1 MNRSRWMKITAA
13 FFAWM
18 LCFTI
23 LSRAAD
29 QAGIAAVQVQKPESR
44 MILHTVTAAGKVVQN
59 REVAIVTEADERVV
73 EIAVEKGQK
82 VAKGDLLFVV
92 DTELLQEKILNQ
104 KQEIEKQKLQLGDAG
119 SQQDVRAAQKAN
131 EQASA
136 AEQYSLSTKKAQ
148 VQVSRAKRDLDD
160 AKQELTDY
168 RKKNGNGST
177 TTDNTVEETLQN
189 ALEEKTAAYLDA
201 QKELTALQWR
211 IEHAVNTAL
220 NGTGAQ
226 LVKNGTSVTQ
236 AAEEESFIL
245 EEKESEFEDDGAVDL
260 PGLSYL
266 ANASELFI
274 GHVEMIEQEDMP
286 TVEETSQGFDATAE
300 LSGENADI
308 PLDQSMGLSEQDTRQ
323 NDEADVDIDII
334 IAPSDQDSNTGS
346 DQSDSS
352 TNLPSGSTV
361 PPGADASVISP
372 ITPDESDT
380 TTQPST
386 PDRDRTDNTA
396 TPSQTDQKKLEQQV
410 RDTYAPELDAAMKK
424 VETAKKEKEAAEQ
437 ALVQYQQEQLTAAD
451 ASGKEQERQLLA
463 AVQTARDAYE
473 DAALAANEA
482 AVTAGRAV
490 ATAGI
495 GDASDSTLAIG
506 EITVEQMELQLEK
519 LERLLETDG
528 AVRAP
533 SDGLIT
539 EIAVNTGERTADT
552 PAIRMADLTKGYRFT
567 AELTKEQEKYIG
579 AGDEVTLT
587 DSRRNQL
594 EQLAVESVAADEE
607 NEGVYEISVPLPDD
621 TLELGAAAVLD
632 YSSPSQTYAT
642 CVPLAALHLD
652 ERNQPYV
659 LTYDEQDSV
668 LGKELRA
675 RKVSVNI
682 LDQNESYAA
691 LADGSISS
699 QDEVIVSADK
709 AVDDGSRIRL
719 ES

>member
-1 MNRSRWMKITAA
+1 MNRSRLIRIAAA
-13 FFAWM
+13 FFAVM

-29 QAGIAAVQVQKPESR
+29 QAGIAAVHVQKPESR
-44 MILHTVTAAGKVVQN
+44 IILHTVAAAGKVVQN
-59 REVAIVTEADERVV
+59 REVAIVTEPDERVV

-82 VAKGDLLFVV
+82 VAKGDLLFTI

-104 KQEIEKQKLQLGDAG
+104 RQEIEKQKLQLGDVG

-131 EQASA
+131 DQASA

-148 VQVSRAKRDLDD
+148 VQVSRAKRDLDA
-160 AKQELTDY
+160 AKQALTDY

-177 TTDNTVEETLQN
+177 ATDNTVEETLQN

-211 IEHAVNTAL
+211 IENAVNTAL
-220 NGTGAQ
+220 NETGAQ
-226 LVKNGTSVTQ
+226 LVKNGMCVTQ
-236 AAEEESFIL
+236 AAEEEPLIL
-245 EEKESEFEDDGAVDL
+245 EEPEGELEDAGAVDS
-260 PGLSYL
+260 P
-266 ANASELFI
+266 
-274 GHVEMIEQEDMP
+274 
-286 TVEETSQGFDATAE
+286 
-300 LSGENADI
+300 
-308 PLDQSMGLSEQDTRQ
+308 EQDTKQ
-323 NDEADVDIDII
+323 TDGESAQDIDII
-334 IAPSDQDSNTGS
+334 IEPSDQEVNTGS
-346 DQSDSS
+346 EPSDSS
-352 TNLPSGSTV
+352 
-361 PPGADASVISP
+361 VISSAIP
-372 ITPDESDT
+372 GVSDT
-380 TTQPST
+380 AQPST
-386 PDRDRTDNTA
+386 PSHSDADDGVASPVPDRELT
-396 TPSQTDQKKLEQQV
+396 EQQV
-410 RDTYAPELDAAMKK
+410 RDTYAQELDAATKK

-437 ALVQYQQEQLTAAD
+437 ALMQYQQEQLTAAD

-463 AVQTARDAYE
+463 AVQTAGDAYE
-473 DAALAANEA
+473 DAVLAANEA

-490 ATAGI
+490 AAAGI
-495 GDASDSTLAIG
+495 SDASDSTLAVG

-519 LERLLETDG
+519 LERLLEADG
-528 AVRAP
+528 RICAP

-539 EIAVNTGERTADT
+539 EITVNIGERTADT
-552 PAIRMADLTKGYRFT
+552 PAVRMADLTKGYRFT
-567 AELTKEQEKYIG
+567 AELTKEQETYIG

-594 EQLAVESVAADEE
+594 EQLAVESVAADGE
-607 NEGVYEISVPLPDD
+607 NEGIYEISVPLPDD

-632 YSSPSQTYAT
+632 YSSPSQTYAI

-699 QDEVIVSADK
+699 QDGVIVSADK

>member
-1 MNRSRWMKITAA
+1 MRHVEKERNMNRSRLIRITAA
-13 FFAWM
+13 FFAVM

-59 REVAIVTEADERVV
+59 REVAIVTEPDERVV

-82 VAKGDLLFVV
+82 VAKGDLLFTI

-104 KQEIEKQKLQLGDAG
+104 RQEIEKQKLQLGDAG
-119 SQQDVRAAQKAN
+119 SQQDVRAVQKAN
-131 EQASA
+131 DQASA

-148 VQVSRAKRDLDD
+148 VQVSRAKRDLDA
-160 AKQELTDY
+160 AKQALTDY
-168 RKKNGNGST
+168 RKKNESGST
-177 TTDNTVEETLQN
+177 ATDNTVEETLQN

-211 IEHAVNTAL
+211 IENAVNTAL
-220 NGTGAQ
+220 NETGAQ
-226 LVKNGTSVTQ
+226 LVKNGMCVTQ
-236 AAEEESFIL
+236 AAEEEPLIL
-245 EEKESEFEDDGAVDL
+245 EEPEGELEDAGAVDS
-260 PGLSYL
+260 P
-266 ANASELFI
+266 
-274 GHVEMIEQEDMP
+274 
-286 TVEETSQGFDATAE
+286 
-300 LSGENADI
+300 
-308 PLDQSMGLSEQDTRQ
+308 EQDTKQ
-323 NDEADVDIDII
+323 TDGESAQDIDII
-334 IAPSDQDSNTGS
+334 IEPSDQEVNTGS
-346 DQSDSS
+346 EPSDSS
-352 TNLPSGSTV
+352 
-361 PPGADASVISP
+361 VISSAIP
-372 ITPDESDT
+372 GVGDT
-380 TTQPST
+380 AQPST
-386 PDRDRTDNTA
+386 PGHSDVDDGVASPVPDRE
-396 TPSQTDQKKLEQQV
+396 LIEQQV
-410 RDTYAPELDAAMKK
+410 RDTYAQELDAAKKK

-451 ASGKEQERQLLA
+451 ASGKEQESQLLA
-463 AVQTARDAYE
+463 AVQTAGDAYE
-473 DAALAANEA
+473 DAVLAANEA

-490 ATAGI
+490 AAAGI
-495 GDASDSTLAIG
+495 SDASDSTLAVG

-519 LERLLETDG
+519 LERLLEADG
-528 AVRAP
+528 RICAP

-539 EIAVNTGERTADT
+539 EIAVNIGERTADT
-552 PAIRMADLTKGYRFT
+552 PAVRMADLTKGYRFT
-567 AELTKEQEKYIG
+567 AELTKEQETYIG

-587 DSRRNQL
+587 DSRRNHL
-594 EQLAVESVAADEE
+594 EQLAVESVAADGE

-632 YSSPSQTYAT
+632 YSSTSKTYAI

>member
-1 MNRSRWMKITAA
+1 MNRSRLIRITAA
-13 FFAWM
+13 FFAVM

-59 REVAIVTEADERVV
+59 REVAIVTEPDERVV

-82 VAKGDLLFVV
+82 VEKGDLLFTI

-104 KQEIEKQKLQLGDAG
+104 RQEIEKQKLQLGDVG

-131 EQASA
+131 DQASA

-148 VQVSRAKRDLDD
+148 VQVSRAKRDLDA
-160 AKQELTDY
+160 AKQALTDY

-177 TTDNTVEETLQN
+177 ATDNTVEETLQN

-211 IEHAVNTAL
+211 IENAVNTAL
-220 NGTGAQ
+220 NETGAQ
-226 LVKNGTSVTQ
+226 LVKNGMCVTQ
-236 AAEEESFIL
+236 AAEEEPLIL
-245 EEKESEFEDDGAVDL
+245 EEPEGELEDAGAVDS
-260 PGLSYL
+260 P
-266 ANASELFI
+266 
-274 GHVEMIEQEDMP
+274 
-286 TVEETSQGFDATAE
+286 
-300 LSGENADI
+300 
-308 PLDQSMGLSEQDTRQ
+308 EQDTKQ
-323 NDEADVDIDII
+323 TDGESAQDIDII
-334 IAPSDQDSNTGS
+334 IEPSDQEVNTGS
-346 DQSDSS
+346 EPSDSS
-352 TNLPSGSTV
+352 
-361 PPGADASVISP
+361 VISSAIP
-372 ITPDESDT
+372 GVSDT
-380 TTQPST
+380 AQPST
-386 PDRDRTDNTA
+386 PSHSDADDGVASPVPNRELT
-396 TPSQTDQKKLEQQV
+396 EQQV
-410 RDTYAPELDAAMKK
+410 RDTYAQELDAATKK

-437 ALVQYQQEQLTAAD
+437 ALMQYQQEQLTAAD

-463 AVQTARDAYE
+463 AVQTAGDAYE
-473 DAALAANEA
+473 DAVLAANEA

-490 ATAGI
+490 AAAGI
-495 GDASDSTLAIG
+495 SDASDSTLAVG

-519 LERLLETDG
+519 LERLLEADG
-528 AVRAP
+528 RICAP

-539 EIAVNTGERTADT
+539 EIAVNIGERTADT
-552 PAIRMADLTKGYRFT
+552 PAVRMADLTKGYRFT
-567 AELTKEQEKYIG
+567 AELTKEQETYIG

-594 EQLAVESVAADEE
+594 EQLTVESVAADGE

-632 YSSPSQTYAT
+632 YSSPSQTYAI

>member
-1 MNRSRWMKITAA
+1 MRHVEKERNMNRSRLIRITAA
-13 FFAWM
+13 FFAVM

-29 QAGIAAVQVQKPESR
+29 QAGIAAVHVQKPESR
-44 MILHTVTAAGKVVQN
+44 IILHTVAAAGKVVQN
-59 REVAIVTEADERVV
+59 REVAIVTEPDERVV

-82 VAKGDLLFVV
+82 VAKGDLLFTI

-104 KQEIEKQKLQLGDAG
+104 RQEIEKQKLQLGDVG

-131 EQASA
+131 DQASA

-148 VQVSRAKRDLDD
+148 VQVSRAKRDLDA
-160 AKQELTDY
+160 AKQALTDY
-168 RKKNGNGST
+168 RKKNESGST
-177 TTDNTVEETLQN
+177 ATDNTVEETLQN

-211 IEHAVNTAL
+211 IENAVNTAL
-220 NGTGAQ
+220 NETGAQ
-226 LVKNGTSVTQ
+226 LVKNGMCVTQ
-236 AAEEESFIL
+236 AAEEEPLIL
-245 EEKESEFEDDGAVDL
+245 EEPEGELEDAGAVDS
-260 PGLSYL
+260 P
-266 ANASELFI
+266 
-274 GHVEMIEQEDMP
+274 
-286 TVEETSQGFDATAE
+286 
-300 LSGENADI
+300 
-308 PLDQSMGLSEQDTRQ
+308 EQDTKQ
-323 NDEADVDIDII
+323 TDGESAQDIDII
-334 IAPSDQDSNTGS
+334 IEPSDQEVNTGS
-346 DQSDSS
+346 EPSDSS
-352 TNLPSGSTV
+352 
-361 PPGADASVISP
+361 VISSAIP
-372 ITPDESDT
+372 GVSDT
-380 TTQPST
+380 AQPST
-386 PDRDRTDNTA
+386 PSHSDADDGVASPVPDRELT
-396 TPSQTDQKKLEQQV
+396 EQQV
-410 RDTYAPELDAAMKK
+410 RDTYAQELDAATKK
-424 VETAKKEKEAAEQ
+424 VETAKKAKEAAEQ
-437 ALVQYQQEQLTAAD
+437 ALMQYQQEQLTAAD

-463 AVQTARDAYE
+463 AVQTAGDAYE
-473 DAALAANEA
+473 DAVLAANEA

-490 ATAGI
+490 AAAGI
-495 GDASDSTLAIG
+495 SDASDSTLAVG

-519 LERLLETDG
+519 LERLLEADG
-528 AVRAP
+528 RICAP

-539 EIAVNTGERTADT
+539 EIAVNIGERTVDT
-552 PAIRMADLTKGYRFT
+552 PAVRMADLTKGYRFT
-567 AELTKEQEKYIG
+567 AELTKEQETYIG

-587 DSRRNQL
+587 DSRRNHL
-594 EQLAVESVAADEE
+594 EQLAVESVTADGE
-607 NEGVYEISVPLPDD
+607 NEGIYEISVPLPDD
-621 TLELGAAAVLD
+621 ILELGAAAVLD
-632 YSSPSQTYAT
+632 YSSPSQTYAI

>member
-1 MNRSRWMKITAA
+1 MNRSRLIRITAA
-13 FFAWM
+13 FFAVM

-29 QAGIAAVQVQKPESR
+29 QAGIAAVHVQKPESR
-44 MILHTVTAAGKVVQN
+44 MILHTVAAAGKVVQN
-59 REVAIVTEADERVV
+59 REVAIVTEPDERVV

-82 VAKGDLLFVV
+82 VAKGDLLFTI

-104 KQEIEKQKLQLGDAG
+104 RQEIEKQKLQLGDAG

-131 EQASA
+131 DQASA
-136 AEQYSLSTKKAQ
+136 SEQYSLSTKKAQ
-148 VQVSRAKRDLDD
+148 VQVSRAKRDLDA
-160 AKQELTDY
+160 AKQALTDY
-168 RKKNGNGST
+168 RKKNESGST
-177 TTDNTVEETLQN
+177 ATDNTVEETLQN

-211 IEHAVNTAL
+211 IENAVNTAL
-220 NGTGAQ
+220 NETGAQ
-226 LVKNGTSVTQ
+226 LVKNGMCVTQ
-236 AAEEESFIL
+236 AAEEEPLIL
-245 EEKESEFEDDGAVDL
+245 EEPEGELEDAGAVDS
-260 PGLSYL
+260 P
-266 ANASELFI
+266 
-274 GHVEMIEQEDMP
+274 
-286 TVEETSQGFDATAE
+286 
-300 LSGENADI
+300 
-308 PLDQSMGLSEQDTRQ
+308 EQDTKQ
-323 NDEADVDIDII
+323 TDGESAQDIDII
-334 IAPSDQDSNTGS
+334 IEPSDQEVNTGS
-346 DQSDSS
+346 EPSDSS
-352 TNLPSGSTV
+352 
-361 PPGADASVISP
+361 VISSAIP
-372 ITPDESDT
+372 GVSDT
-380 TTQPST
+380 AQPST
-386 PDRDRTDNTA
+386 PSHSDADDGVASPVPNRELT
-396 TPSQTDQKKLEQQV
+396 EQQV
-410 RDTYAPELDAAMKK
+410 RDTYAQELDAATKK

-437 ALVQYQQEQLTAAD
+437 ALMQYQQEQLTAAD

-463 AVQTARDAYE
+463 AVQTAGDAYE
-473 DAALAANEA
+473 DAVLAANEA

-490 ATAGI
+490 AAAGI
-495 GDASDSTLAIG
+495 SDASDSTLAVG

-519 LERLLETDG
+519 LERLLEADG
-528 AVRAP
+528 RICAP

-539 EIAVNTGERTADT
+539 EIAVNIGERTADT
-552 PAIRMADLTKGYRFT
+552 PAVRMADLTKGYRFT
-567 AELTKEQEKYIG
+567 AELTKEQETYIG

-594 EQLAVESVAADEE
+594 EQLTVESVAADGE

-632 YSSPSQTYAT
+632 YSSPSQTYAI

>member
-1 MNRSRWMKITAA
+1 MNRSRLIRITAA
-13 FFAWM
+13 FFAVM

-59 REVAIVTEADERVV
+59 REVAIVTEPDERVV

-82 VAKGDLLFVV
+82 VEKGDLLFTI

-104 KQEIEKQKLQLGDAG
+104 RQEIEKQKLQLGDAG

-131 EQASA
+131 DQASA
-136 AEQYSLSTKKAQ
+136 SEQYSLSTKKAQ
-148 VQVSRAKRDLDD
+148 VQVSRAKRDLDA
-160 AKQELTDY
+160 AKQALTDY
-168 RKKNGNGST
+168 RKKNESGST
-177 TTDNTVEETLQN
+177 ATDNTVEETLQN

-211 IEHAVNTAL
+211 IENAVNTAL
-220 NGTGAQ
+220 NETGAQ
-226 LVKNGTSVTQ
+226 LVKNGMCVTQ
-236 AAEEESFIL
+236 AAEEEPLIL
-245 EEKESEFEDDGAVDL
+245 EEPEGELEDAGAVDS
-260 PGLSYL
+260 P
-266 ANASELFI
+266 
-274 GHVEMIEQEDMP
+274 
-286 TVEETSQGFDATAE
+286 
-300 LSGENADI
+300 
-308 PLDQSMGLSEQDTRQ
+308 EQDTKQ
-323 NDEADVDIDII
+323 TDGESAQDIDII
-334 IAPSDQDSNTGS
+334 IEPSDQEVNTGS
-346 DQSDSS
+346 EPSDSS
-352 TNLPSGSTV
+352 
-361 PPGADASVISP
+361 VISSAIP
-372 ITPDESDT
+372 GVSDT
-380 TTQPST
+380 AQPST
-386 PDRDRTDNTA
+386 PSHSDADDGVASPVPNRELT
-396 TPSQTDQKKLEQQV
+396 EQQV
-410 RDTYAPELDAAMKK
+410 RDTYAQELDAATKK

-437 ALVQYQQEQLTAAD
+437 ALMQYQQEQLTAAD

-463 AVQTARDAYE
+463 AVQTAGDAYE
-473 DAALAANEA
+473 DAVLAANEA

-490 ATAGI
+490 AAAGI
-495 GDASDSTLAIG
+495 SDASDSTLAVG

-519 LERLLETDG
+519 LERLLEADG
-528 AVRAP
+528 RICAP

-539 EIAVNTGERTADT
+539 EIAVNIGERTADT
-552 PAIRMADLTKGYRFT
+552 PAVRMADLTKGYRFT
-567 AELTKEQEKYIG
+567 AELTKEQETYIG

-587 DSRRNQL
+587 VSRRNQL
-594 EQLAVESVAADEE
+594 EQLTVESVAADGE

-632 YSSPSQTYAT
+632 YSSPSQTYAI

>member
-1 MNRSRWMKITAA
+1 MNRSRLIRITAA
-13 FFAWM
+13 FFAVM

-29 QAGIAAVQVQKPESR
+29 QTGIAAVHVQKPESR
-44 MILHTVTAAGKVVQN
+44 MILHTVAAAGKVVQN
-59 REVAIVTEADERVV
+59 REVAIVTEPDERVV

-82 VAKGDLLFVV
+82 VAKGDLLFTI

-104 KQEIEKQKLQLGDAG
+104 RQEIEKQKLQLGDVG

-131 EQASA
+131 DQASA

-148 VQVSRAKRDLDD
+148 VQVSRAKRDLDA
-160 AKQELTDY
+160 AKQALTDY

-177 TTDNTVEETLQN
+177 ATDNTVEETLQN

-211 IEHAVNTAL
+211 IENAVNTAL
-220 NGTGAQ
+220 NETGAQ
-226 LVKNGTSVTQ
+226 LVKNGMCVTQ
-236 AAEEESFIL
+236 AAEEEPLIL
-245 EEKESEFEDDGAVDL
+245 EEPEGELEDAGAVDS
-260 PGLSYL
+260 P
-266 ANASELFI
+266 E
-274 GHVEMIEQEDMP
+274 HDTKQTD
-286 TVEETSQGFDATAE
+286 
-300 LSGENADI
+300 GESA
-308 PLDQSMGLSEQDTRQ
+308 Q
-323 NDEADVDIDII
+323 DIDII
-334 IAPSDQDSNTGS
+334 IEPSDQEVNTGS
-346 DQSDSS
+346 EPSDSS
-352 TNLPSGSTV
+352 
-361 PPGADASVISP
+361 VISSAIP
-372 ITPDESDT
+372 GVSDT
-380 TTQPST
+380 AQPST
-386 PDRDRTDNTA
+386 PSHSDADDGVASPVPDRELT
-396 TPSQTDQKKLEQQV
+396 EQQV
-410 RDTYAPELDAAMKK
+410 RDTYAQELDAATKK

-437 ALVQYQQEQLTAAD
+437 ALMQYQQEQLTAAD

-463 AVQTARDAYE
+463 AVQTAGDAYE
-473 DAALAANEA
+473 DAVLAANEA

-490 ATAGI
+490 AAAGI
-495 GDASDSTLAIG
+495 SDASDSTLAVG

-519 LERLLETDG
+519 LERLLEADG
-528 AVRAP
+528 RICAP

-539 EIAVNTGERTADT
+539 EIAVNIGERTADT
-552 PAIRMADLTKGYRFT
+552 PAVRMADLTKGYRFT
-567 AELTKEQEKYIG
+567 AELTKEQETYIG

-594 EQLAVESVAADEE
+594 EQLTVESVAADGE

-632 YSSPSQTYAT
+632 YSSPSQTYAI
-642 CVPLAALHLD
+642 CVPLAPLHLD

-699 QDEVIVSADK
+699 QDGVIVSADK

>member
-1 MNRSRWMKITAA
+1 MNRSRLIRITAA
-13 FFAWM
+13 FFAVM

-59 REVAIVTEADERVV
+59 REVVIVTEPDERVV

-82 VAKGDLLFVV
+82 VAKGDLLFTI

-104 KQEIEKQKLQLGDAG
+104 RQEIEKQKLQLGDAG

-131 EQASA
+131 DQASA

-148 VQVSRAKRDLDD
+148 VQVSRAKRDLDA
-160 AKQELTDY
+160 AKQALTDY

-177 TTDNTVEETLQN
+177 ATDNTVEETLQN

-211 IEHAVNTAL
+211 IENAVNTAL
-220 NGTGAQ
+220 NETGAQ
-226 LVKNGTSVTQ
+226 LVKNGMCVTQ
-236 AAEEESFIL
+236 AAEEEPLIL
-245 EEKESEFEDDGAVDL
+245 EEPEGELEDAGAVDS
-260 PGLSYL
+260 P
-266 ANASELFI
+266 
-274 GHVEMIEQEDMP
+274 
-286 TVEETSQGFDATAE
+286 
-300 LSGENADI
+300 
-308 PLDQSMGLSEQDTRQ
+308 EQDTKQ
-323 NDEADVDIDII
+323 TDGESAQDIDII
-334 IAPSDQDSNTGS
+334 IEPSDQEVNTGS
-346 DQSDSS
+346 EPSDSS
-352 TNLPSGSTV
+352 
-361 PPGADASVISP
+361 VISSAIP
-372 ITPDESDT
+372 GVSDT
-380 TTQPST
+380 AQPST
-386 PDRDRTDNTA
+386 PGHSDVDDGVASPVPDRE
-396 TPSQTDQKKLEQQV
+396 LIEQQV
-410 RDTYAPELDAAMKK
+410 RDTYAQELDAATKK

-437 ALVQYQQEQLTAAD
+437 ALMQYQQEQLTAAD

-463 AVQTARDAYE
+463 AVQTAGDAYE
-473 DAALAANEA
+473 DAVLAANEA

-490 ATAGI
+490 AAAGI
-495 GDASDSTLAIG
+495 SDASDSMLAVG

-519 LERLLETDG
+519 LERLLEADG
-528 AVRAP
+528 RICAP

-539 EIAVNTGERTADT
+539 EIAVNIGERTADT
-552 PAIRMADLTKGYRFT
+552 PAVRMADLAKGYRFT
-567 AELTKEQEKYIG
+567 AELTKEQETYIG

-594 EQLAVESVAADEE
+594 EQLTVESVAADGE

-632 YSSPSQTYAT
+632 YSSPSQTYAI

>member
-1 MNRSRWMKITAA
+1 MNRSRLIRITAA
-13 FFAWM
+13 FFAVM

-29 QAGIAAVQVQKPESR
+29 QAGIAAVHVQKPESR
-44 MILHTVTAAGKVVQN
+44 MILHTVAAAGKVVQN
-59 REVAIVTEADERVV
+59 REVAIVTEPDERVV

-82 VAKGDLLFVV
+82 VAKGDLLFTI

-104 KQEIEKQKLQLGDAG
+104 RQEIEKQKLQLGDVG

-131 EQASA
+131 DQASA

-148 VQVSRAKRDLDD
+148 VQVSRAKRDLDA
-160 AKQELTDY
+160 AKQALTDY

-177 TTDNTVEETLQN
+177 ATDNTVEETLQN

-211 IEHAVNTAL
+211 IENAVNTAL
-220 NGTGAQ
+220 NETGAQ
-226 LVKNGTSVTQ
+226 LVKNGMCVTQ
-236 AAEEESFIL
+236 AAEEEPLIL
-245 EEKESEFEDDGAVDL
+245 EEPEGELEDAGAVDS
-260 PGLSYL
+260 P
-266 ANASELFI
+266 
-274 GHVEMIEQEDMP
+274 
-286 TVEETSQGFDATAE
+286 
-300 LSGENADI
+300 
-308 PLDQSMGLSEQDTRQ
+308 EQDTKQ
-323 NDEADVDIDII
+323 TDGESAQDIDII
-334 IAPSDQDSNTGS
+334 IEPSDQEVNTGS
-346 DQSDSS
+346 EPSDSS
-352 TNLPSGSTV
+352 
-361 PPGADASVISP
+361 VISSAIP
-372 ITPDESDT
+372 GVSDT
-380 TTQPST
+380 AQPST
-386 PDRDRTDNTA
+386 PSHSDADDGVASPVPDRE
-396 TPSQTDQKKLEQQV
+396 LIEQQV
-410 RDTYAPELDAAMKK
+410 RDTYAQELDAATKK

-437 ALVQYQQEQLTAAD
+437 ALMQYQQEQLTAAD

-463 AVQTARDAYE
+463 AVQTAGDAYE
-473 DAALAANEA
+473 DAVLAANEA

-490 ATAGI
+490 AAAGI
-495 GDASDSTLAIG
+495 SDASDSTLAVG

-519 LERLLETDG
+519 LERLLEADG
-528 AVRAP
+528 RICAP

-539 EIAVNTGERTADT
+539 EIAVNIGERTADT
-552 PAIRMADLTKGYRFT
+552 PSVRMADLTKGYRFT
-567 AELTKEQEKYIG
+567 AELTKEQETYIG

-594 EQLAVESVAADEE
+594 EQLAVESVAADGE
-607 NEGVYEISVPLPDD
+607 NEGIYEISVPLPDD

-632 YSSPSQTYAT
+632 YSSPSQTYAI

-668 LGKELRA
+668 LGRELRA

-682 LDQNESYAA
+682 LDQNELYAA

>member
-1 MNRSRWMKITAA
+1 MNRSRLIRITAA
-13 FFAWM
+13 FFAVM

-44 MILHTVTAAGKVVQN
+44 MILHTVAAAGKVVQN
-59 REVAIVTEADERVV
+59 REVAIVTEPDERVV

-82 VAKGDLLFVV
+82 VEKGDLLFTI

-104 KQEIEKQKLQLGDAG
+104 RQEIEKQKLQLGDAG

-131 EQASA
+131 DQASA

-148 VQVSRAKRDLDD
+148 VQVSRAKRDLDA
-160 AKQELTDY
+160 AKQALTDY
-168 RKKNGNGST
+168 RKKNESGST
-177 TTDNTVEETLQN
+177 ATDNTVEETLQN

-211 IEHAVNTAL
+211 IENAVNTAL
-220 NGTGAQ
+220 NETGAQ
-226 LVKNGTSVTQ
+226 LVKNGMCVTQ
-236 AAEEESFIL
+236 AAEEEPLIL
-245 EEKESEFEDDGAVDL
+245 EEPEGELEDAGAVDS
-260 PGLSYL
+260 P
-266 ANASELFI
+266 
-274 GHVEMIEQEDMP
+274 
-286 TVEETSQGFDATAE
+286 
-300 LSGENADI
+300 
-308 PLDQSMGLSEQDTRQ
+308 EQDTKQ
-323 NDEADVDIDII
+323 TDGESAQDIDII
-334 IAPSDQDSNTGS
+334 IEPSDQEVNTGS
-346 DQSDSS
+346 EPSDSS
-352 TNLPSGSTV
+352 
-361 PPGADASVISP
+361 VISSAIP
-372 ITPDESDT
+372 GVSDT
-380 TTQPST
+380 AQPST
-386 PDRDRTDNTA
+386 PSHSDADDGVASPVPDRELT
-396 TPSQTDQKKLEQQV
+396 EQQV
-410 RDTYAPELDAAMKK
+410 RDTYAQELDAATKK

-437 ALVQYQQEQLTAAD
+437 ALMQYQQEQLTAAD

-463 AVQTARDAYE
+463 AVQTAGDAYE
-473 DAALAANEA
+473 DAVLAANEA

-490 ATAGI
+490 AAAGI
-495 GDASDSTLAIG
+495 SDASDSTLAVG

-519 LERLLETDG
+519 LERLLEADG
-528 AVRAP
+528 RICAP

-539 EIAVNTGERTADT
+539 EIAVNIGERTADT
-552 PAIRMADLTKGYRFT
+552 PAVRMADLTKGYRFT
-567 AELTKEQEKYIG
+567 AELTKEQETYIG

-594 EQLAVESVAADEE
+594 EQLTVESVAADGE

-632 YSSPSQTYAT
+632 YSSPSQTYAI

>member
-1 MNRSRWMKITAA
+1 MNRSRLIRITAA
-13 FFAWM
+13 FFAVM

-29 QAGIAAVQVQKPESR
+29 QAGIAAVHVQKPESR
-44 MILHTVTAAGKVVQN
+44 MILHTVAAAGKVVQN
-59 REVAIVTEADERVV
+59 REVAIVTEPDERVV

-82 VAKGDLLFVV
+82 VAKGDLLFTI

-104 KQEIEKQKLQLGDAG
+104 RQEIEKQKLQLGDVG

-131 EQASA
+131 DQASA

-148 VQVSRAKRDLDD
+148 VQVSRAKRDLDA
-160 AKQELTDY
+160 AKQALTDY

-177 TTDNTVEETLQN
+177 ATDNTVEETLQN

-211 IEHAVNTAL
+211 IENAVNTAL
-220 NGTGAQ
+220 NETGAQ
-226 LVKNGTSVTQ
+226 LVKNGMCVTQ
-236 AAEEESFIL
+236 AAEEEPLIL
-245 EEKESEFEDDGAVDL
+245 EEPEGELEDAGAVDS
-260 PGLSYL
+260 P
-266 ANASELFI
+266 
-274 GHVEMIEQEDMP
+274 
-286 TVEETSQGFDATAE
+286 
-300 LSGENADI
+300 
-308 PLDQSMGLSEQDTRQ
+308 EQDTKQ
-323 NDEADVDIDII
+323 TDGESAQDIDII
-334 IAPSDQDSNTGS
+334 IEPSDQEVNTGS
-346 DQSDSS
+346 EPSDSS
-352 TNLPSGSTV
+352 
-361 PPGADASVISP
+361 VISSAIP
-372 ITPDESDT
+372 GVSDT
-380 TTQPST
+380 AQPST
-386 PDRDRTDNTA
+386 PSHSDADDGVASPVPDRELT
-396 TPSQTDQKKLEQQV
+396 EQQV
-410 RDTYAPELDAAMKK
+410 RDTYAQELDAATKK

-437 ALVQYQQEQLTAAD
+437 ALMQYQQEQLTAAD

-463 AVQTARDAYE
+463 AVQTAGDAYE
-473 DAALAANEA
+473 DAVLAANET

-490 ATAGI
+490 AAAGI
-495 GDASDSTLAIG
+495 SDASDSTLAVG

-519 LERLLETDG
+519 LERLLEADG
-528 AVRAP
+528 RICAP

-539 EIAVNTGERTADT
+539 EIAVNIGERTADT
-552 PAIRMADLTKGYRFT
+552 PAVRMADLTKGYRFT
-567 AELTKEQEKYIG
+567 AELTKEQETYIG

-594 EQLAVESVAADEE
+594 EQLTVESVAADGE

-632 YSSPSQTYAT
+632 YSSTSKTYAI

>member
-1 MNRSRWMKITAA
+1 MNRSRLIRITAA
-13 FFAWM
+13 FFAVM

-29 QAGIAAVQVQKPESR
+29 QAGIAAVHVQKPESR
-44 MILHTVTAAGKVVQN
+44 IILHTVAAAGKVVQN
-59 REVAIVTEADERVV
+59 REVAIVTEPDERVV

-82 VAKGDLLFVV
+82 VAKGDLLFTI

-104 KQEIEKQKLQLGDAG
+104 RQEIEKQKLQLGDAG

-131 EQASA
+131 DQASA

-148 VQVSRAKRDLDD
+148 VQVSRAKRDLDA
-160 AKQELTDY
+160 AKQALTDY

-177 TTDNTVEETLQN
+177 ATDNTVEETLQN

-211 IEHAVNTAL
+211 IENAVNTAL
-220 NGTGAQ
+220 NETGAQ
-226 LVKNGTSVTQ
+226 LVKNGMCVTQ
-236 AAEEESFIL
+236 AAEEEPLIL
-245 EEKESEFEDDGAVDL
+245 EEPEGELEDAGAVDS
-260 PGLSYL
+260 P
-266 ANASELFI
+266 
-274 GHVEMIEQEDMP
+274 
-286 TVEETSQGFDATAE
+286 
-300 LSGENADI
+300 
-308 PLDQSMGLSEQDTRQ
+308 EQDTKQ
-323 NDEADVDIDII
+323 TDGESAQDIDII
-334 IAPSDQDSNTGS
+334 IEPSDQEVNTGS
-346 DQSDSS
+346 EPSDSS
-352 TNLPSGSTV
+352 
-361 PPGADASVISP
+361 VISSAIP
-372 ITPDESDT
+372 GVSDT
-380 TTQPST
+380 AQPST
-386 PDRDRTDNTA
+386 PGHSDVDDGVASPVPDRE
-396 TPSQTDQKKLEQQV
+396 LIEQQV
-410 RDTYAPELDAAMKK
+410 RDTYAQELDAATKK

-437 ALVQYQQEQLTAAD
+437 ALMQYQQEQLTAAD

-463 AVQTARDAYE
+463 AVQTAGDAYE
-473 DAALAANEA
+473 DAVLAANEA

-490 ATAGI
+490 AAAGI
-495 GDASDSTLAIG
+495 SDASDSTLAVG

-519 LERLLETDG
+519 LERLLEADG
-528 AVRAP
+528 RICAP

-539 EIAVNTGERTADT
+539 EIAVNIGERTADT
-552 PAIRMADLTKGYRFT
+552 PAVRMADLAKGYRFT
-567 AELTKEQEKYIG
+567 AELTKEQETYIG

-594 EQLAVESVAADEE
+594 EQLTVESVAADGE

-632 YSSPSQTYAT
+632 YSSPSQTYAI

>member
-1 MNRSRWMKITAA
+1 MNRSRLIRITAA
-13 FFAWM
+13 FFAVM

-29 QAGIAAVQVQKPESR
+29 QAGIAAVHVQKPESR
-44 MILHTVTAAGKVVQN
+44 IILHTVAAAGKVVQN
-59 REVAIVTEADERVV
+59 REVAIVTEPDERVV

-82 VAKGDLLFVV
+82 VAKGDLLFTI

-104 KQEIEKQKLQLGDAG
+104 RQEIEKQKLQLGDVG

-131 EQASA
+131 DQASA

-148 VQVSRAKRDLDD
+148 VQVSRAKRDLDA
-160 AKQELTDY
+160 AKQALTDY

-177 TTDNTVEETLQN
+177 ATDNTVEETLQN

-211 IEHAVNTAL
+211 IENAVNTAL
-220 NGTGAQ
+220 NETGAQ
-226 LVKNGTSVTQ
+226 LVKNGMCVTQ
-236 AAEEESFIL
+236 AAEEEPLIL
-245 EEKESEFEDDGAVDL
+245 EEPEGELEDAGAVDS
-260 PGLSYL
+260 P
-266 ANASELFI
+266 
-274 GHVEMIEQEDMP
+274 
-286 TVEETSQGFDATAE
+286 
-300 LSGENADI
+300 
-308 PLDQSMGLSEQDTRQ
+308 EQDTKQ
-323 NDEADVDIDII
+323 TDGESAQDIDII
-334 IAPSDQDSNTGS
+334 IEPSDQEVNTGS
-346 DQSDSS
+346 EPSDSS
-352 TNLPSGSTV
+352 
-361 PPGADASVISP
+361 VISSAIP
-372 ITPDESDT
+372 GVSDT
-380 TTQPST
+380 AQPST
-386 PDRDRTDNTA
+386 PSYSDADDGVASPVPDRELT
-396 TPSQTDQKKLEQQV
+396 EQQV
-410 RDTYAPELDAAMKK
+410 RDTYAQELDAATKK

-437 ALVQYQQEQLTAAD
+437 ALMQYQQEQLTAAD

-463 AVQTARDAYE
+463 AVQTAGDAYE
-473 DAALAANEA
+473 DAVLAANEA

-490 ATAGI
+490 AAAGI
-495 GDASDSTLAIG
+495 SDASDSTLAVG

-519 LERLLETDG
+519 LERLLEADG
-528 AVRAP
+528 RICAP

-539 EIAVNTGERTADT
+539 EIAVNIGERTADT
-552 PAIRMADLTKGYRFT
+552 PAVRMADLTKGYRFT
-567 AELTKEQEKYIG
+567 AELTKEQETYIG

-594 EQLAVESVAADEE
+594 EQLTVESVAADGE

-632 YSSPSQTYAT
+632 YSSPSQTYAI

-675 RKVSVNI
+675 RTVSVNI

>member
-1 MNRSRWMKITAA
+1 MRHVEKERNMNRSRLIRITAA
-13 FFAWM
+13 FFAVM

-29 QAGIAAVQVQKPESR
+29 QAGIAAVHVQKPESR
-44 MILHTVTAAGKVVQN
+44 IILHTVAAAGKVVQN
-59 REVAIVTEADERVV
+59 REVAIVTEPDERVV

-82 VAKGDLLFVV
+82 VAKGDLLFTI

-104 KQEIEKQKLQLGDAG
+104 RQEIEKQRLQLGDAG

-131 EQASA
+131 DQASA

-148 VQVSRAKRDLDD
+148 VQVSRAKRDLDA
-160 AKQELTDY
+160 AKQALTDY

-177 TTDNTVEETLQN
+177 ATDNTVEETLQN

-211 IEHAVNTAL
+211 IENAVNTAL
-220 NGTGAQ
+220 NETGAQ
-226 LVKNGTSVTQ
+226 LVKNGMCVTQ
-236 AAEEESFIL
+236 AAEEEPLIL
-245 EEKESEFEDDGAVDL
+245 EEPEGELEDAGAVDS
-260 PGLSYL
+260 P
-266 ANASELFI
+266 
-274 GHVEMIEQEDMP
+274 
-286 TVEETSQGFDATAE
+286 
-300 LSGENADI
+300 
-308 PLDQSMGLSEQDTRQ
+308 EQDTKQ
-323 NDEADVDIDII
+323 TDGESAQDIDII
-334 IAPSDQDSNTGS
+334 IEPSDQEVNTGS
-346 DQSDSS
+346 EPSDSS
-352 TNLPSGSTV
+352 
-361 PPGADASVISP
+361 VISSAIP
-372 ITPDESDT
+372 GVSDT
-380 TTQPST
+380 AQPST
-386 PDRDRTDNTA
+386 PGHSDVDDGVASPVPDRE
-396 TPSQTDQKKLEQQV
+396 LIEQQV
-410 RDTYAPELDAAMKK
+410 RDTYAQELDAATKK

-437 ALVQYQQEQLTAAD
+437 ALMQYQQEQLTAAD

-463 AVQTARDAYE
+463 AVQTAGDAYE
-473 DAALAANEA
+473 DAVLAANEA

-490 ATAGI
+490 AAAGI
-495 GDASDSTLAIG
+495 SDASDSTLAVG

-519 LERLLETDG
+519 LERLLEADG
-528 AVRAP
+528 RICAP

-539 EIAVNTGERTADT
+539 EIAVNIGERTADT
-552 PAIRMADLTKGYRFT
+552 PAVRMADLTKGYRFT
-567 AELTKEQEKYIG
+567 AELTKEQETYIG

-594 EQLAVESVAADEE
+594 EQLTVESVAADGE

-632 YSSPSQTYAT
+632 YSSTSKTYAI

>member
-1 MNRSRWMKITAA
+1 MNRSRLIRITAA
-13 FFAWM
+13 FFAVM

-29 QAGIAAVQVQKPESR
+29 QAGIAAVHVQKPESR
-44 MILHTVTAAGKVVQN
+44 MILHTVAEAGKVVQN
-59 REVAIVTEADERVV
+59 REVAIVTEPDERVV

-82 VAKGDLLFVV
+82 VAKGDLLFTI

-104 KQEIEKQKLQLGDAG
+104 RQEIEKQKLQLGDVG

-131 EQASA
+131 DQASA

-148 VQVSRAKRDLDD
+148 VQVSRAKRDLDA
-160 AKQELTDY
+160 AKQALTDY

-177 TTDNTVEETLQN
+177 ATDNTVEETLQN

-211 IEHAVNTAL
+211 IENAVNTAL
-220 NGTGAQ
+220 NETGAQ
-226 LVKNGTSVTQ
+226 LVKNGMCVTQ
-236 AAEEESFIL
+236 AAEEEPLIL
-245 EEKESEFEDDGAVDL
+245 EEPEGELEDAGAVDS
-260 PGLSYL
+260 P
-266 ANASELFI
+266 
-274 GHVEMIEQEDMP
+274 
-286 TVEETSQGFDATAE
+286 
-300 LSGENADI
+300 
-308 PLDQSMGLSEQDTRQ
+308 EQDTKQ
-323 NDEADVDIDII
+323 TDGESAQDIDII
-334 IAPSDQDSNTGS
+334 IEPSDQEVNTGS
-346 DQSDSS
+346 EPSDSS
-352 TNLPSGSTV
+352 
-361 PPGADASVISP
+361 VISSAIP
-372 ITPDESDT
+372 GVSDT
-380 TTQPST
+380 AQPST
-386 PDRDRTDNTA
+386 PSHSDADDGVASPVPDRELT
-396 TPSQTDQKKLEQQV
+396 EQQV
-410 RDTYAPELDAAMKK
+410 RDTYAQELDAATKK

-437 ALVQYQQEQLTAAD
+437 ALMQYQQEQLTAAD

-463 AVQTARDAYE
+463 AVQTAGDAYE
-473 DAALAANEA
+473 DAVLAANEA

-490 ATAGI
+490 AAAGI
-495 GDASDSTLAIG
+495 SDASDSTLAVG

-519 LERLLETDG
+519 LERLLEADG
-528 AVRAP
+528 RICAP

-539 EIAVNTGERTADT
+539 EIAVNIGERTADT
-552 PAIRMADLTKGYRFT
+552 PAVRMADLTKGYRFT
-567 AELTKEQEKYIG
+567 AELTKEQETYIG

-594 EQLAVESVAADEE
+594 EQLTVESVAADGE

-632 YSSPSQTYAT
+632 YSSPSQTYAI

>member
-1 MNRSRWMKITAA
+1 MNRSRLIRITVA
-13 FFAWM
+13 FFAVM

-59 REVAIVTEADERVV
+59 REVAIVTEPDERVV

-82 VAKGDLLFVV
+82 VAKGDLLFTI

-104 KQEIEKQKLQLGDAG
+104 RQEIEKQKLQLGDAG

-131 EQASA
+131 DQASA

-148 VQVSRAKRDLDD
+148 VQVSRAKRDLDA
-160 AKQELTDY
+160 AKQALTDY

-177 TTDNTVEETLQN
+177 ATDNTVEETLQN

-211 IEHAVNTAL
+211 IENAVNTAL
-220 NGTGAQ
+220 NETGAQ
-226 LVKNGTSVTQ
+226 LVKNGMCVTQ
-236 AAEEESFIL
+236 AAEEEPLIL
-245 EEKESEFEDDGAVDL
+245 EEPEGELEDAGAVDS
-260 PGLSYL
+260 P
-266 ANASELFI
+266 
-274 GHVEMIEQEDMP
+274 
-286 TVEETSQGFDATAE
+286 
-300 LSGENADI
+300 
-308 PLDQSMGLSEQDTRQ
+308 EQDTKQ
-323 NDEADVDIDII
+323 TDGESAQDIDII
-334 IAPSDQDSNTGS
+334 IEPSDQEVNTGS
-346 DQSDSS
+346 EPSDSS
-352 TNLPSGSTV
+352 
-361 PPGADASVISP
+361 VISSAIP
-372 ITPDESDT
+372 GVSDT
-380 TTQPST
+380 AQPST
-386 PDRDRTDNTA
+386 PGHSDVDDGVASPVPDRE
-396 TPSQTDQKKLEQQV
+396 LIEQQV
-410 RDTYAPELDAAMKK
+410 RDTYAQELDAATKK
-424 VETAKKEKEAAEQ
+424 VETAKKAKEAAEQ
-437 ALVQYQQEQLTAAD
+437 ALMQYQQEQLTAAD

-463 AVQTARDAYE
+463 AVQTAGDAYE
-473 DAALAANEA
+473 DAVLAANEA

-490 ATAGI
+490 AAAGI
-495 GDASDSTLAIG
+495 SDASDSTLAVG

-519 LERLLETDG
+519 LERLLEADG
-528 AVRAP
+528 RICAP

-539 EIAVNTGERTADT
+539 EIAVNIGERTVDT
-552 PAIRMADLTKGYRFT
+552 PAVRMADLTKGYRFT
-567 AELTKEQEKYIG
+567 AELTKEQETYIG

-587 DSRRNQL
+587 DSRRNHL
-594 EQLAVESVAADEE
+594 EQLAVESVTADGE
-607 NEGVYEISVPLPDD
+607 NEGIYEISVPLPDD

-632 YSSPSQTYAT
+632 YSSPSQTYAI

>member
-1 MNRSRWMKITAA
+1 MNRSRLIRITAA
-13 FFAWM
+13 FFAVM

-29 QAGIAAVQVQKPESR
+29 QAGIAAVHVQKPESR
-44 MILHTVTAAGKVVQN
+44 MILHTVAAAGKVVQN
-59 REVAIVTEADERVV
+59 REVAIVTEPDERVV

-82 VAKGDLLFVV
+82 VAKGDLLFTI

-104 KQEIEKQKLQLGDAG
+104 RQEIEKQKLQLGDVG

-131 EQASA
+131 DQASA

-148 VQVSRAKRDLDD
+148 VQVSRAKRDLDA
-160 AKQELTDY
+160 AKQALTDY

-177 TTDNTVEETLQN
+177 ATDNTVEETLQN

-211 IEHAVNTAL
+211 IENAVNTAL
-220 NGTGAQ
+220 NETGAQ
-226 LVKNGTSVTQ
+226 LVKNGMCVTQ
-236 AAEEESFIL
+236 AAEEEPLIL
-245 EEKESEFEDDGAVDL
+245 EEPEGELEDAGAVDS
-260 PGLSYL
+260 P
-266 ANASELFI
+266 
-274 GHVEMIEQEDMP
+274 
-286 TVEETSQGFDATAE
+286 
-300 LSGENADI
+300 
-308 PLDQSMGLSEQDTRQ
+308 EQDTKQ
-323 NDEADVDIDII
+323 TDGESAQDIDII
-334 IAPSDQDSNTGS
+334 IEPSDQEVNTGS
-346 DQSDSS
+346 EPSDSS
-352 TNLPSGSTV
+352 
-361 PPGADASVISP
+361 VISSAIP
-372 ITPDESDT
+372 GVSDT
-380 TTQPST
+380 AQPST
-386 PDRDRTDNTA
+386 PSHSDADDGVASPVPDRELT
-396 TPSQTDQKKLEQQV
+396 EQQV
-410 RDTYAPELDAAMKK
+410 RDTYAQELDAATKK

-437 ALVQYQQEQLTAAD
+437 ALMQYQQEQLTAAD

-463 AVQTARDAYE
+463 AVQTAGDAYE
-473 DAALAANEA
+473 DAVLAANEA

-490 ATAGI
+490 AAAGI
-495 GDASDSTLAIG
+495 SDASDSTLAVG

-519 LERLLETDG
+519 LERLLEADG
-528 AVRAP
+528 RICSP

-539 EIAVNTGERTADT
+539 EIAVNIGERTADT
-552 PAIRMADLTKGYRFT
+552 PAVRMADLTKGYRFT
-567 AELTKEQEKYIG
+567 AELTKEQETYIG

-594 EQLAVESVAADEE
+594 EQLTVESVAADGE

-632 YSSPSQTYAT
+632 YSSPSQTYAI

>member
-1 MNRSRWMKITAA
+1 MRHVEKERNMNRSRLIRITAA
-13 FFAWM
+13 FFAVM

-44 MILHTVTAAGKVVQN
+44 IILHTVAAAGKVVQN
-59 REVAIVTEADERVV
+59 REVAIVTEPDERVV

-82 VAKGDLLFVV
+82 VAKGDLLFTI

-104 KQEIEKQKLQLGDAG
+104 RQEIEKQKLQLGDVG

-131 EQASA
+131 DQASA

-148 VQVSRAKRDLDD
+148 VQVSRAKRDLDA
-160 AKQELTDY
+160 AKQALTDY

-177 TTDNTVEETLQN
+177 ATDNTVEETLQN

-211 IEHAVNTAL
+211 IENAVNTAL
-220 NGTGAQ
+220 NETGAQ
-226 LVKNGTSVTQ
+226 LVKNGMCVTQ
-236 AAEEESFIL
+236 AAEEEPLIL
-245 EEKESEFEDDGAVDL
+245 EEPEGKLEDAGAVDS
-260 PGLSYL
+260 P
-266 ANASELFI
+266 
-274 GHVEMIEQEDMP
+274 
-286 TVEETSQGFDATAE
+286 
-300 LSGENADI
+300 
-308 PLDQSMGLSEQDTRQ
+308 EQDTKQ
-323 NDEADVDIDII
+323 TDGESAQDIDII
-334 IAPSDQDSNTGS
+334 IEPSDQEVNTGS
-346 DQSDSS
+346 EPSDSS
-352 TNLPSGSTV
+352 
-361 PPGADASVISP
+361 VISSA
-372 ITPDESDT
+372 IPDVSDT
-380 TTQPST
+380 AQPST
-386 PDRDRTDNTA
+386 PGHSDADDGVASPVPDRELT
-396 TPSQTDQKKLEQQV
+396 EQQV
-410 RDTYAPELDAAMKK
+410 RDTYAQELDAATKK
-424 VETAKKEKEAAEQ
+424 VETAKKAKEAAEQ
-437 ALVQYQQEQLTAAD
+437 ALMQYQQEQLTAAD

-463 AVQTARDAYE
+463 AVQTAGDAYE
-473 DAALAANEA
+473 DAVLAANEA

-490 ATAGI
+490 AAAGI
-495 GDASDSTLAIG
+495 SDASDSTLAVG

-519 LERLLETDG
+519 LERLLEADG
-528 AVRAP
+528 RICAP

-539 EIAVNTGERTADT
+539 EIAVNIGERTADT
-552 PAIRMADLTKGYRFT
+552 PAVRMADLTKGYRFT
-567 AELTKEQEKYIG
+567 AELTKEQETYIG

-587 DSRRNQL
+587 DSRRNHL
-594 EQLAVESVAADEE
+594 EQLAVESVAADGE

-632 YSSPSQTYAT
+632 YSSPSQTYAI

>member
-1 MNRSRWMKITAA
+1 
-13 FFAWM
+13 
-18 LCFTI
+18 
-23 LSRAAD
+23 
-29 QAGIAAVQVQKPESR
+29 
-44 MILHTVTAAGKVVQN
+44 MILHTVAAAGKVVQN
-59 REVAIVTEADERVV
+59 REVAIVTEPDERVV

-82 VAKGDLLFVV
+82 VAKGDLLFTI

-104 KQEIEKQKLQLGDAG
+104 RQEIEKQKLQLGDVG

-131 EQASA
+131 DQAST

-148 VQVSRAKRDLDD
+148 VQVSRAKRDLDA
-160 AKQELTDY
+160 AKQALTDY

-177 TTDNTVEETLQN
+177 ATDNTVEETLQN

-211 IEHAVNTAL
+211 IENAVNTAL
-220 NGTGAQ
+220 NETGAQ
-226 LVKNGTSVTQ
+226 LVKNGMCVTQ
-236 AAEEESFIL
+236 AAEEEPLIL
-245 EEKESEFEDDGAVDL
+245 EEPEGELEDAGAVDS
-260 PGLSYL
+260 P
-266 ANASELFI
+266 
-274 GHVEMIEQEDMP
+274 
-286 TVEETSQGFDATAE
+286 
-300 LSGENADI
+300 
-308 PLDQSMGLSEQDTRQ
+308 EQDTKQ
-323 NDEADVDIDII
+323 TDGESAQDIDII
-334 IAPSDQDSNTGS
+334 IEPSDQEVNTGS
-346 DQSDSS
+346 EPSDSS
-352 TNLPSGSTV
+352 
-361 PPGADASVISP
+361 VISSAIP
-372 ITPDESDT
+372 GVSDT
-380 TTQPST
+380 AQPST
-386 PDRDRTDNTA
+386 PSHSDADDGVASPVPDRELT
-396 TPSQTDQKKLEQQV
+396 EQQV
-410 RDTYAPELDAAMKK
+410 RDTYAQELDAATKK

-437 ALVQYQQEQLTAAD
+437 ALMQYQQEQLTAAD

-463 AVQTARDAYE
+463 AVQTAGDAYE
-473 DAALAANEA
+473 DAVLAANEA

-490 ATAGI
+490 AAAGI
-495 GDASDSTLAIG
+495 SDASDSTLAVG

-519 LERLLETDG
+519 LERLLEADG
-528 AVRAP
+528 RICAP

-539 EIAVNTGERTADT
+539 EIAVNIGERTADT
-552 PAIRMADLTKGYRFT
+552 PAVRMADLTKGYRFT
-567 AELTKEQEKYIG
+567 AELTKEQETYIG

-594 EQLAVESVAADEE
+594 EQLTVESVAADGE

-632 YSSPSQTYAT
+632 YSSPSQTYAI

>member
-1 MNRSRWMKITAA
+1 MNRSRLIRITAA
-13 FFAWM
+13 FFAVM

-59 REVAIVTEADERVV
+59 REVAIVTEPDERVV

-82 VAKGDLLFVV
+82 VAKGDLLFTI

-104 KQEIEKQKLQLGDAG
+104 RQEIEKQKLQLGDAG

-131 EQASA
+131 DQASA

-148 VQVSRAKRDLDD
+148 VQVSRAKRDLDA
-160 AKQELTDY
+160 AKQALTDY
-168 RKKNGNGST
+168 RKKNESGST
-177 TTDNTVEETLQN
+177 ATDNTVEETLQN

-211 IEHAVNTAL
+211 IENAVNTAL
-220 NGTGAQ
+220 NETGAQ
-226 LVKNGTSVTQ
+226 LVKNGMCVTQ
-236 AAEEESFIL
+236 AAEEEPLIL
-245 EEKESEFEDDGAVDL
+245 EEPEGELEDAGAVDS
-260 PGLSYL
+260 P
-266 ANASELFI
+266 
-274 GHVEMIEQEDMP
+274 
-286 TVEETSQGFDATAE
+286 
-300 LSGENADI
+300 
-308 PLDQSMGLSEQDTRQ
+308 EQDTKQ
-323 NDEADVDIDII
+323 TDGESTAQDIDII
-334 IAPSDQDSNTGS
+334 IEPSDQEVNTGS
-346 DQSDSS
+346 EPSDSS
-352 TNLPSGSTV
+352 
-361 PPGADASVISP
+361 VISSAIP
-372 ITPDESDT
+372 GVSDT
-380 TTQPST
+380 AQPST
-386 PDRDRTDNTA
+386 PSHSDADDGVASPVPDRELT
-396 TPSQTDQKKLEQQV
+396 EQQV
-410 RDTYAPELDAAMKK
+410 RDTYAQELDAATKK

-437 ALVQYQQEQLTAAD
+437 ALMQYQQEQLTAAD

-463 AVQTARDAYE
+463 AVQTAGDAYE
-473 DAALAANEA
+473 DAVLAANEA

-490 ATAGI
+490 AAAGI
-495 GDASDSTLAIG
+495 SDASDSTLAVG

-519 LERLLETDG
+519 LERLLEADG
-528 AVRAP
+528 RICAP

-539 EIAVNTGERTADT
+539 EIAVNIGERTADT
-552 PAIRMADLTKGYRFT
+552 PAVRMADLTKGYRFT
-567 AELTKEQEKYIG
+567 AELTKEQETYIG

-587 DSRRNQL
+587 DSRRNHL
-594 EQLAVESVAADEE
+594 EQLAVESVAADGE

-632 YSSPSQTYAT
+632 YSSPSQTYAI

-652 ERNQPYV
+652 DRNQPYV

>member
-1 MNRSRWMKITAA
+1 MNRSRLIRITAA
-13 FFAWM
+13 FFAVM

-29 QAGIAAVQVQKPESR
+29 QAGIAAVHVQKPESR
-44 MILHTVTAAGKVVQN
+44 MILHTVAAAGKVVQN
-59 REVAIVTEADERVV
+59 REVAIVTEPDERVV

-82 VAKGDLLFVV
+82 VAKGDLLFTI

-104 KQEIEKQKLQLGDAG
+104 RQEIEKQKLQLGDVG

-131 EQASA
+131 DQASA

-148 VQVSRAKRDLDD
+148 VQVSRAKRDLDA
-160 AKQELTDY
+160 AKQALTDY

-177 TTDNTVEETLQN
+177 ATDNTVEETLQN

-211 IEHAVNTAL
+211 IENAVNTAL
-220 NGTGAQ
+220 NETGAQ
-226 LVKNGTSVTQ
+226 LVKNGMCVTQ
-236 AAEEESFIL
+236 AAEEEPLIL
-245 EEKESEFEDDGAVDL
+245 EEPEGELEDAGAVDS
-260 PGLSYL
+260 P
-266 ANASELFI
+266 
-274 GHVEMIEQEDMP
+274 
-286 TVEETSQGFDATAE
+286 
-300 LSGENADI
+300 
-308 PLDQSMGLSEQDTRQ
+308 EQDTKQ
-323 NDEADVDIDII
+323 TDGESAQDIDII
-334 IAPSDQDSNTGS
+334 IEPSDQEVNTGS
-346 DQSDSS
+346 EPSDSS
-352 TNLPSGSTV
+352 
-361 PPGADASVISP
+361 VISSAIP
-372 ITPDESDT
+372 GVSDT
-380 TTQPST
+380 AQPST
-386 PDRDRTDNTA
+386 PSHSDADDGVASPVPDRELT
-396 TPSQTDQKKLEQQV
+396 EQQV
-410 RDTYAPELDAAMKK
+410 RDTYAQELDAATKK

-437 ALVQYQQEQLTAAD
+437 ALMQYQQEQLTAAD

-463 AVQTARDAYE
+463 AVQTAGDAYE
-473 DAALAANEA
+473 DAVLAANEA

-490 ATAGI
+490 AAAGI
-495 GDASDSTLAIG
+495 SDASDSTLAVG

-519 LERLLETDG
+519 LERLLEADG
-528 AVRAP
+528 RICAP

-539 EIAVNTGERTADT
+539 EIAVNIGERTADT
-552 PAIRMADLTKGYRFT
+552 PAVRMADLTKGYRFT
-567 AELTKEQEKYIG
+567 AELTKEQETYIG

-594 EQLAVESVAADEE
+594 EQLTVESVAADGE

-632 YSSPSQTYAT
+632 YSSPSQTYAI

-699 QDEVIVSADK
+699 QDGVIVSADK

>member
-1 MNRSRWMKITAA
+1 MNRSRLIRITAA
-13 FFAWM
+13 FFAVM

-59 REVAIVTEADERVV
+59 REVAIVTEPDERVV

-82 VAKGDLLFVV
+82 VEKGDLLFTI

-104 KQEIEKQKLQLGDAG
+104 RQEIEKQKLQLGDAG

-131 EQASA
+131 DQASA
-136 AEQYSLSTKKAQ
+136 SEQYSLSTKKAQ
-148 VQVSRAKRDLDD
+148 VQVSRAKRDLDA
-160 AKQELTDY
+160 AKQALTDY
-168 RKKNGNGST
+168 RKKNESGST
-177 TTDNTVEETLQN
+177 ATDNTVEETLQN

-211 IEHAVNTAL
+211 IENAVNTAL
-220 NGTGAQ
+220 NETGAQ
-226 LVKNGTSVTQ
+226 LVKNGMCVTQ
-236 AAEEESFIL
+236 AAEEEPLIL
-245 EEKESEFEDDGAVDL
+245 EEPEGELEDAGAVDS
-260 PGLSYL
+260 P
-266 ANASELFI
+266 
-274 GHVEMIEQEDMP
+274 
-286 TVEETSQGFDATAE
+286 
-300 LSGENADI
+300 
-308 PLDQSMGLSEQDTRQ
+308 EQDTKQ
-323 NDEADVDIDII
+323 TDGESAQDIDII
-334 IAPSDQDSNTGS
+334 IEPSDQEVNTGS
-346 DQSDSS
+346 EPSDSS
-352 TNLPSGSTV
+352 
-361 PPGADASVISP
+361 VISSAIP
-372 ITPDESDT
+372 GVSDT
-380 TTQPST
+380 AQPST
-386 PDRDRTDNTA
+386 PSHSDADDGVASPVPNRELT
-396 TPSQTDQKKLEQQV
+396 EQQV
-410 RDTYAPELDAAMKK
+410 RDTYAQELDAATKK

-437 ALVQYQQEQLTAAD
+437 ALMQYQQEQLTAAD

-463 AVQTARDAYE
+463 AVQTAGDAYE
-473 DAALAANEA
+473 DAVLAANEA

-490 ATAGI
+490 AAAGI
-495 GDASDSTLAIG
+495 SDASDSTLAVG

-519 LERLLETDG
+519 LERLLEADG
-528 AVRAP
+528 RICAS

-539 EIAVNTGERTADT
+539 EIAVNIGERTADT
-552 PAIRMADLTKGYRFT
+552 PAVRMADLTKGYRFT
-567 AELTKEQEKYIG
+567 AELTKEQETYIG

-594 EQLAVESVAADEE
+594 EQLTVESVAADGE

-632 YSSPSQTYAT
+632 YSSPSQTYAI

>member
-1 MNRSRWMKITAA
+1 MRHVEKERNMNRSRLIRITAA
-13 FFAWM
+13 FFAVM

-59 REVAIVTEADERVV
+59 REVAIVTEPDERVV

-82 VAKGDLLFVV
+82 VEKGDLLFTI

-104 KQEIEKQKLQLGDAG
+104 RQEIEKQKLQLGDAG

-131 EQASA
+131 DQASA
-136 AEQYSLSTKKAQ
+136 SEQYSLSTKKAQ
-148 VQVSRAKRDLDD
+148 VQVSRAKRDLDA
-160 AKQELTDY
+160 AKQALTDY
-168 RKKNGNGST
+168 RKKNESGST
-177 TTDNTVEETLQN
+177 ATDNTVEETLQN

-211 IEHAVNTAL
+211 IENAVNTAL
-220 NGTGAQ
+220 NETGAQ
-226 LVKNGTSVTQ
+226 LVKNGMCVTQ
-236 AAEEESFIL
+236 AAEEEPLIL
-245 EEKESEFEDDGAVDL
+245 EEPEGELEDAGAVDS
-260 PGLSYL
+260 P
-266 ANASELFI
+266 
-274 GHVEMIEQEDMP
+274 
-286 TVEETSQGFDATAE
+286 
-300 LSGENADI
+300 
-308 PLDQSMGLSEQDTRQ
+308 EQDTKQ
-323 NDEADVDIDII
+323 TDGESAQDIDII
-334 IAPSDQDSNTGS
+334 IEPSDQEVNTGS
-346 DQSDSS
+346 EPSDSS
-352 TNLPSGSTV
+352 
-361 PPGADASVISP
+361 VISSAIP
-372 ITPDESDT
+372 GVSDT
-380 TTQPST
+380 AQPST
-386 PDRDRTDNTA
+386 PSHSDADDGVASPVPNRELT
-396 TPSQTDQKKLEQQV
+396 EQQV
-410 RDTYAPELDAAMKK
+410 RDTYAQELDAATKK

-437 ALVQYQQEQLTAAD
+437 ALMQYQQEQLTAAD

-463 AVQTARDAYE
+463 AVQTAGDAYE
-473 DAALAANEA
+473 DAVLAANEA

-490 ATAGI
+490 AAAGI
-495 GDASDSTLAIG
+495 SDASDSTLAVG

-519 LERLLETDG
+519 LERLLEADG
-528 AVRAP
+528 RICAP

-539 EIAVNTGERTADT
+539 EIAVNIGERTADT
-552 PAIRMADLTKGYRFT
+552 PAVRMADLTKGYRFT
-567 AELTKEQEKYIG
+567 AELTKEQETYIG

-587 DSRRNQL
+587 VSRRNQL
-594 EQLAVESVAADEE
+594 EQLTVESVAADGE

-632 YSSPSQTYAT
+632 YSSPSQTYAI

>member
-1 MNRSRWMKITAA
+1 MNRSRLIRITAA
-13 FFAWM
+13 FFAVM

-29 QAGIAAVQVQKPESR
+29 QAGIAAVHVQKPESR
-44 MILHTVTAAGKVVQN
+44 MILHTVAAAGKVVQN
-59 REVAIVTEADERVV
+59 REVAIVTEPDERVV

-82 VAKGDLLFVV
+82 VAKGDLLFTI

-104 KQEIEKQKLQLGDAG
+104 RQEIEKQKLQLGDVG

-131 EQASA
+131 DQASA

-148 VQVSRAKRDLDD
+148 VQVSRAKRDLDA
-160 AKQELTDY
+160 AKQALTDY

-177 TTDNTVEETLQN
+177 ATDNTVEETLQN

-211 IEHAVNTAL
+211 IENAVNTAL
-220 NGTGAQ
+220 NETGAQ
-226 LVKNGTSVTQ
+226 LVKNGMCVTQ
-236 AAEEESFIL
+236 AAEEEPLIL
-245 EEKESEFEDDGAVDL
+245 EEPEGELEDAGAVDS
-260 PGLSYL
+260 P
-266 ANASELFI
+266 
-274 GHVEMIEQEDMP
+274 
-286 TVEETSQGFDATAE
+286 
-300 LSGENADI
+300 
-308 PLDQSMGLSEQDTRQ
+308 EQDTKQ
-323 NDEADVDIDII
+323 TDGESAQDIDII
-334 IAPSDQDSNTGS
+334 IEPSDQEVNTGS
-346 DQSDSS
+346 EPSDSS
-352 TNLPSGSTV
+352 
-361 PPGADASVISP
+361 VISSAIP
-372 ITPDESDT
+372 GVSDT
-380 TTQPST
+380 AQPST
-386 PDRDRTDNTA
+386 PSHSDADDGVASPVPDRELT
-396 TPSQTDQKKLEQQV
+396 EQQV
-410 RDTYAPELDAAMKK
+410 RDTYAQELDAATKK

-437 ALVQYQQEQLTAAD
+437 ALMQYQQEQLTAAD

-463 AVQTARDAYE
+463 AVQTAGDAYE
-473 DAALAANEA
+473 DAVLAANEA

-490 ATAGI
+490 AAAGI
-495 GDASDSTLAIG
+495 SDASDSTLAVG

-519 LERLLETDG
+519 LERLLEADG
-528 AVRAP
+528 RVCAP

-539 EIAVNTGERTADT
+539 EIAVNIGERTADT
-552 PAIRMADLTKGYRFT
+552 PAVRMADLTKGYRFT
-567 AELTKEQEKYIG
+567 AELTKEQETYIG

-594 EQLAVESVAADEE
+594 EQLTVESVAADGE

-632 YSSPSQTYAT
+632 YSSPSQTYAI

-699 QDEVIVSADK
+699 QDADK

>member
-1 MNRSRWMKITAA
+1 MNRSRLIRITAA
-13 FFAWM
+13 FFAVM

-29 QAGIAAVQVQKPESR
+29 QAGIAAVHVQKQESR
-44 MILHTVTAAGKVVQN
+44 MILHTVAAAGKVVQN
-59 REVAIVTEADERVV
+59 REVAIVTEPDERVV

-82 VAKGDLLFVV
+82 VAKGDLLFTI

-104 KQEIEKQKLQLGDAG
+104 RQEIEKQKLQLGDVG

-131 EQASA
+131 DQASA

-148 VQVSRAKRDLDD
+148 VQVSRAKRDLDA
-160 AKQELTDY
+160 AKQALTDY

-177 TTDNTVEETLQN
+177 ATDNTVEETLQN

-211 IEHAVNTAL
+211 IENAVNTAL
-220 NGTGAQ
+220 NETGAQ
-226 LVKNGTSVTQ
+226 LVKNGMCVTQ
-236 AAEEESFIL
+236 AAEEEPLIL
-245 EEKESEFEDDGAVDL
+245 EEPEGELEDAGAVDS
-260 PGLSYL
+260 P
-266 ANASELFI
+266 
-274 GHVEMIEQEDMP
+274 
-286 TVEETSQGFDATAE
+286 
-300 LSGENADI
+300 
-308 PLDQSMGLSEQDTRQ
+308 EQDTKQ
-323 NDEADVDIDII
+323 TDGESAQDIDII
-334 IAPSDQDSNTGS
+334 IEPSDQEVNTGS
-346 DQSDSS
+346 EPSDSS
-352 TNLPSGSTV
+352 
-361 PPGADASVISP
+361 VISSAIP
-372 ITPDESDT
+372 GVSDT
-380 TTQPST
+380 AQPST
-386 PDRDRTDNTA
+386 PSHSDADDGVASPVPDRELT
-396 TPSQTDQKKLEQQV
+396 EQQV
-410 RDTYAPELDAAMKK
+410 RDTYAQELDAATKK

-437 ALVQYQQEQLTAAD
+437 ALMQYQQEQLTAAD

-463 AVQTARDAYE
+463 AVQTAGDAYE
-473 DAALAANEA
+473 DAVLAANEA

-490 ATAGI
+490 AAAGI
-495 GDASDSTLAIG
+495 SDASDSTLAVG

-519 LERLLETDG
+519 LERLLEADG
-528 AVRAP
+528 RVCAP

-539 EIAVNTGERTADT
+539 EIAVNIGERTADT
-552 PAIRMADLTKGYRFT
+552 PAVRMADLTKGYRFT
-567 AELTKEQEKYIG
+567 AELTKEQETYIG

-594 EQLAVESVAADEE
+594 EQLTVESVAADGE

-632 YSSPSQTYAT
+632 YSSPSQTYAI

>member
-1 MNRSRWMKITAA
+1 MNRSRLIRIAAA
-13 FFAWM
+13 FFAVM

-29 QAGIAAVQVQKPESR
+29 QAGIAAVHVQKPESR
-44 MILHTVTAAGKVVQN
+44 IILHTVAAAGKVVQN
-59 REVAIVTEADERVV
+59 REVAIVTEPDERVV

-82 VAKGDLLFVV
+82 VAKGDLLFTI

-104 KQEIEKQKLQLGDAG
+104 RQEIEKQKLQLGDVG

-131 EQASA
+131 DQASA

-148 VQVSRAKRDLDD
+148 VQVSRAKRDLDA
-160 AKQELTDY
+160 AKQALTDY

-177 TTDNTVEETLQN
+177 ATDNTVEETLQN

-211 IEHAVNTAL
+211 SENAVNTAL
-220 NGTGAQ
+220 NETGAQ
-226 LVKNGTSVTQ
+226 LVKNGMCVTQ
-236 AAEEESFIL
+236 AAEEEPLIL
-245 EEKESEFEDDGAVDL
+245 EEPEGELEDAGAVDS
-260 PGLSYL
+260 P
-266 ANASELFI
+266 
-274 GHVEMIEQEDMP
+274 
-286 TVEETSQGFDATAE
+286 
-300 LSGENADI
+300 
-308 PLDQSMGLSEQDTRQ
+308 EQDTKQ
-323 NDEADVDIDII
+323 TDGESAQDIDII
-334 IAPSDQDSNTGS
+334 IEPSDQEVNTGS
-346 DQSDSS
+346 EPSDSS
-352 TNLPSGSTV
+352 
-361 PPGADASVISP
+361 VISSAIP
-372 ITPDESDT
+372 GVSDT
-380 TTQPST
+380 AQPST
-386 PDRDRTDNTA
+386 PSHSDADDGVASPVPDRELT
-396 TPSQTDQKKLEQQV
+396 EQQV
-410 RDTYAPELDAAMKK
+410 RDTYAQELDAATKK

-437 ALVQYQQEQLTAAD
+437 ALMQYQQEQLTAAD

-463 AVQTARDAYE
+463 AVQTAGDAYE
-473 DAALAANEA
+473 DAVLAANEA

-490 ATAGI
+490 AAAGI
-495 GDASDSTLAIG
+495 SDASDSTLAVG

-519 LERLLETDG
+519 LERLLEADG
-528 AVRAP
+528 RICAP

-539 EIAVNTGERTADT
+539 EIAVNIGERTADT
-552 PAIRMADLTKGYRFT
+552 PAVRMADLTKGYRFT
-567 AELTKEQEKYIG
+567 AELTKEQETYIG

-594 EQLAVESVAADEE
+594 EQLTVESVAADGE

-632 YSSPSQTYAT
+632 YSSPSQTYAI

-699 QDEVIVSADK
+699 QDGVIVSADK

>member
-1 MNRSRWMKITAA
+1 MRHVEKERNMNRSRLIRITAA
-13 FFAWM
+13 FFAVM

-59 REVAIVTEADERVV
+59 REVAIVTEPDERVV

-82 VAKGDLLFVV
+82 VAKGDLLFTI

-104 KQEIEKQKLQLGDAG
+104 RQEIEKQKLQLGDAG

-131 EQASA
+131 DQASA

-148 VQVSRAKRDLDD
+148 VQVSRAKRDLDA
-160 AKQELTDY
+160 AKQALTDY
-168 RKKNGNGST
+168 RKKNESGST
-177 TTDNTVEETLQN
+177 ATDNTVEETLQN

-211 IEHAVNTAL
+211 IENAVNTAL
-220 NGTGAQ
+220 NETGAQ
-226 LVKNGTSVTQ
+226 LVKNGMCVTQ
-236 AAEEESFIL
+236 AAEEEPLIL
-245 EEKESEFEDDGAVDL
+245 EEPEGELEDAGAVDS
-260 PGLSYL
+260 P
-266 ANASELFI
+266 
-274 GHVEMIEQEDMP
+274 
-286 TVEETSQGFDATAE
+286 
-300 LSGENADI
+300 
-308 PLDQSMGLSEQDTRQ
+308 EQDTKQ
-323 NDEADVDIDII
+323 TDGESTAQDIDII
-334 IAPSDQDSNTGS
+334 IEPSDQEVNTGS
-346 DQSDSS
+346 EPSDSS
-352 TNLPSGSTV
+352 
-361 PPGADASVISP
+361 VISSA
-372 ITPDESDT
+372 IPDVSDT
-380 TTQPST
+380 AQPST
-386 PDRDRTDNTA
+386 PGHSDADDGVASPVPDRELT
-396 TPSQTDQKKLEQQV
+396 EQQV
-410 RDTYAPELDAAMKK
+410 RDTYAQELDAATKK
-424 VETAKKEKEAAEQ
+424 VETAKKAKEAAEQ
-437 ALVQYQQEQLTAAD
+437 ALMQYQQEQLTAAD

-463 AVQTARDAYE
+463 AVQTAGDAYE
-473 DAALAANEA
+473 DAVLAANEA

-490 ATAGI
+490 AAAGI
-495 GDASDSTLAIG
+495 SDASDSTLAVG

-519 LERLLETDG
+519 LERLLEADG
-528 AVRAP
+528 RICAP

-539 EIAVNTGERTADT
+539 EIAVNIGERTVDT
-552 PAIRMADLTKGYRFT
+552 PAVRMADLTKGYRFT
-567 AELTKEQEKYIG
+567 AELTKEQETYIG

-587 DSRRNQL
+587 DSRRNHL
-594 EQLAVESVAADEE
+594 EQLAVESVTADGE
-607 NEGVYEISVPLPDD
+607 NEGIYEISVPLPDD

-632 YSSPSQTYAT
+632 YSSPSQTYAI

>member
-1 MNRSRWMKITAA
+1 MNRSRLIRITAA
-13 FFAWM
+13 FFAVM

-59 REVAIVTEADERVV
+59 REVAIVTEPDERVV

-82 VAKGDLLFVV
+82 VAKGDLLFTI

-104 KQEIEKQKLQLGDAG
+104 RQEIEKQKLQLGDAG

-131 EQASA
+131 DQASA

-148 VQVSRAKRDLDD
+148 VQVSRAKRDLDA
-160 AKQELTDY
+160 AKQALTDY
-168 RKKNGNGST
+168 RKKNESGST
-177 TTDNTVEETLQN
+177 ATDNTVEETLQN

-211 IEHAVNTAL
+211 IENAVNTAL
-220 NGTGAQ
+220 NGTRAQ
-226 LVKNGTSVTQ
+226 LVKNGMCVTR
-236 AAEEESFIL
+236 AAEEEPLIL
-245 EEKESEFEDDGAVDL
+245 EEEQEGEFEDAGAVDS
-260 PGLSYL
+260 P
-266 ANASELFI
+266 
-274 GHVEMIEQEDMP
+274 
-286 TVEETSQGFDATAE
+286 
-300 LSGENADI
+300 
-308 PLDQSMGLSEQDTRQ
+308 EQDTKQ
-323 NDEADVDIDII
+323 TDGESTAQDIDII
-334 IAPSDQDSNTGS
+334 IEPSDQEVNTGS
-346 DQSDSS
+346 EPSDSS
-352 TNLPSGSTV
+352 
-361 PPGADASVISP
+361 VISSA
-372 ITPDESDT
+372 IPDVSDT
-380 TTQPST
+380 AQPST
-386 PDRDRTDNTA
+386 PGHSDADDGVASPVPDRELT
-396 TPSQTDQKKLEQQV
+396 EQQV
-410 RDTYAPELDAAMKK
+410 RDTYAQELDAATKK
-424 VETAKKEKEAAEQ
+424 VETAKKAKEAAEQ
-437 ALVQYQQEQLTAAD
+437 ALMQYQQEQLTAAD

-463 AVQTARDAYE
+463 AVQTAGDAYE
-473 DAALAANEA
+473 DAVLAANEA

-490 ATAGI
+490 AAAGI
-495 GDASDSTLAIG
+495 SDASDSTLAVG

-519 LERLLETDG
+519 LERLLEADG
-528 AVRAP
+528 RICAP

-539 EIAVNTGERTADT
+539 EIAVNIGERTADT
-552 PAIRMADLTKGYRFT
+552 PAVRMADLTKGYRFT
-567 AELTKEQEKYIG
+567 AELTKEQETYIG

-587 DSRRNQL
+587 DSRRNHL
-594 EQLAVESVAADEE
+594 EQLAVESVAADGE

-632 YSSPSQTYAT
+632 YSSPSQTYAI

>member
-1 MNRSRWMKITAA
+1 MNRSRLIRITAA
-13 FFAWM
+13 FFAVM

-29 QAGIAAVQVQKPESR
+29 QAGIAAVHVQKPESR

-59 REVAIVTEADERVV
+59 REVAIVTEPDERVV

-82 VAKGDLLFVV
+82 VEKGDLLFTI

-104 KQEIEKQKLQLGDAG
+104 RQEIEKQKLQLGDAG

-131 EQASA
+131 DQASA
-136 AEQYSLSTKKAQ
+136 SEQYSLSTKKAQ
-148 VQVSRAKRDLDD
+148 VQVSRAKRDLDA
-160 AKQELTDY
+160 AKQALTDY
-168 RKKNGNGST
+168 RKKNESGST
-177 TTDNTVEETLQN
+177 ATDNTVEETLQN

-211 IEHAVNTAL
+211 IENAVNTAL
-220 NGTGAQ
+220 NETGAQ
-226 LVKNGTSVTQ
+226 LVKNGMCVTQ
-236 AAEEESFIL
+236 AAEEEPLIL
-245 EEKESEFEDDGAVDL
+245 EEPEGELEDAGAVDS
-260 PGLSYL
+260 P
-266 ANASELFI
+266 
-274 GHVEMIEQEDMP
+274 
-286 TVEETSQGFDATAE
+286 
-300 LSGENADI
+300 
-308 PLDQSMGLSEQDTRQ
+308 EQDTKQ
-323 NDEADVDIDII
+323 TDGESAQDIDII
-334 IAPSDQDSNTGS
+334 IEP
-346 DQSDSS
+346 SDSS
-352 TNLPSGSTV
+352 
-361 PPGADASVISP
+361 VISSAIP
-372 ITPDESDT
+372 GVSDT
-380 TTQPST
+380 AQPST
-386 PDRDRTDNTA
+386 PSHSDADDGVASPVPNRELT
-396 TPSQTDQKKLEQQV
+396 EQQV
-410 RDTYAPELDAAMKK
+410 RDTYAQELDAATKK

-437 ALVQYQQEQLTAAD
+437 ALMQYQQEQLTAAD

-463 AVQTARDAYE
+463 AVQTAGDAYE
-473 DAALAANEA
+473 DAVLAANEA

-490 ATAGI
+490 AAAGI
-495 GDASDSTLAIG
+495 SDASDSTLAVG

-519 LERLLETDG
+519 LERLLEADG
-528 AVRAP
+528 RICAP

-539 EIAVNTGERTADT
+539 EIAVNIGERTADT
-552 PAIRMADLTKGYRFT
+552 PAVRMADLTKGYRFT
-567 AELTKEQEKYIG
+567 AELTKEQETYIG

-594 EQLAVESVAADEE
+594 EQLTVESVAADGE

-632 YSSPSQTYAT
+632 YSSPSQTYAI

>member
-1 MNRSRWMKITAA
+1 MNRSRLIRITAA
-13 FFAWM
+13 FFAVM

-59 REVAIVTEADERVV
+59 REVAIVTEPDERVV

-82 VAKGDLLFVV
+82 VAKGDLLFTI

-104 KQEIEKQKLQLGDAG
+104 RQEIEKQKLQLGDAG

-131 EQASA
+131 DQASA
-136 AEQYSLSTKKAQ
+136 SEQYSLSTKKAQ
-148 VQVSRAKRDLDD
+148 VQVSRAKRDLDA
-160 AKQELTDY
+160 AKQALTDY

-177 TTDNTVEETLQN
+177 ATDNTVEETLQN

-211 IEHAVNTAL
+211 IENAVNTAL
-220 NGTGAQ
+220 NETGAQ
-226 LVKNGTSVTQ
+226 LVKNGMCVTQ
-236 AAEEESFIL
+236 AAEEEPLIL
-245 EEKESEFEDDGAVDL
+245 EEPEGELEDAGAVDS
-260 PGLSYL
+260 P
-266 ANASELFI
+266 
-274 GHVEMIEQEDMP
+274 
-286 TVEETSQGFDATAE
+286 
-300 LSGENADI
+300 
-308 PLDQSMGLSEQDTRQ
+308 EQDTKQ
-323 NDEADVDIDII
+323 TDGESAQDIDII
-334 IAPSDQDSNTGS
+334 IEPSDQEVNTGS
-346 DQSDSS
+346 EPSDSS
-352 TNLPSGSTV
+352 
-361 PPGADASVISP
+361 VISSAIP
-372 ITPDESDT
+372 GVSDT
-380 TTQPST
+380 AQPST
-386 PDRDRTDNTA
+386 PSHSDADDGVASPVPDRELT
-396 TPSQTDQKKLEQQV
+396 EQQV
-410 RDTYAPELDAAMKK
+410 RDTYAQELDAATKK

-437 ALVQYQQEQLTAAD
+437 ALMQYQQEQLTAAD

-463 AVQTARDAYE
+463 AVQTAGDAYE
-473 DAALAANEA
+473 DAVLAANEA

-490 ATAGI
+490 AAAGI
-495 GDASDSTLAIG
+495 SDASDSTLAVG

-519 LERLLETDG
+519 LERLLEADG
-528 AVRAP
+528 RICAP

-539 EIAVNTGERTADT
+539 EIAVNIGERTADT
-552 PAIRMADLTKGYRFT
+552 PAVRMADLTKGYRFT
-567 AELTKEQEKYIG
+567 AELTKEQETYIG

-594 EQLAVESVAADEE
+594 EQLTVESVAADGE

-632 YSSPSQTYAT
+632 YSSPSQTYAI

>member
-1 MNRSRWMKITAA
+1 MNRSRLIRITAA
-13 FFAWM
+13 FFAVM

-59 REVAIVTEADERVV
+59 REVAIVTEPDERVV

-82 VAKGDLLFVV
+82 VAKGDLLFTI

-104 KQEIEKQKLQLGDAG
+104 RQEIEKQKLQLGDAG

-131 EQASA
+131 DQASA

-148 VQVSRAKRDLDD
+148 VQVSRAKRDLDA
-160 AKQELTDY
+160 AKQALTDY

-177 TTDNTVEETLQN
+177 ATDNTVEETLQN
-189 ALEEKTAAYLDA
+189 ALEEKTATYLDA

-211 IEHAVNTAL
+211 IENAVNTAL
-220 NGTGAQ
+220 NETGAQ
-226 LVKNGTSVTQ
+226 LVKNGMCVTQ
-236 AAEEESFIL
+236 AAEEEPLIL
-245 EEKESEFEDDGAVDL
+245 EEPEGELEDAGAVDS
-260 PGLSYL
+260 P
-266 ANASELFI
+266 
-274 GHVEMIEQEDMP
+274 
-286 TVEETSQGFDATAE
+286 
-300 LSGENADI
+300 
-308 PLDQSMGLSEQDTRQ
+308 EQDTKQ
-323 NDEADVDIDII
+323 TDGESAQDIDII
-334 IAPSDQDSNTGS
+334 IEPSDQEVNTGS
-346 DQSDSS
+346 EPSDSS
-352 TNLPSGSTV
+352 
-361 PPGADASVISP
+361 VISSA
-372 ITPDESDT
+372 IPDVSDT
-380 TTQPST
+380 AQPST
-386 PDRDRTDNTA
+386 PGHSDADDGVASPVPDRELT
-396 TPSQTDQKKLEQQV
+396 EQQV
-410 RDTYAPELDAAMKK
+410 RDTYAQELDAATKK
-424 VETAKKEKEAAEQ
+424 VETAKKAKEAAEQ
-437 ALVQYQQEQLTAAD
+437 ALMQYQQEQLTAAD

-463 AVQTARDAYE
+463 AVQTAGDAYE
-473 DAALAANEA
+473 DAVLAANEA

-490 ATAGI
+490 AAAGI
-495 GDASDSTLAIG
+495 SDASDSTLAVG

-519 LERLLETDG
+519 LERLLEADG
-528 AVRAP
+528 RICAP

-539 EIAVNTGERTADT
+539 EIAVNIGERTADT
-552 PAIRMADLTKGYRFT
+552 PAVRMADLTKGYRFT
-567 AELTKEQEKYIG
+567 AELTKEQETYIG

-587 DSRRNQL
+587 DSRRNHL
-594 EQLAVESVAADEE
+594 EQLAVESVTADGE
-607 NEGVYEISVPLPDD
+607 NEGIYEISVPLPDD

-632 YSSPSQTYAT
+632 YSSPSQTYAI

>member
-1 MNRSRWMKITAA
+1 MRHVEKERNMNRSRLIRITAA
-13 FFAWM
+13 FFAVM

-44 MILHTVTAAGKVVQN
+44 IILHTVAAAGKVVQN
-59 REVAIVTEADERVV
+59 REVAIVTEPDERVV

-82 VAKGDLLFVV
+82 VAKGDLLFTI

-104 KQEIEKQKLQLGDAG
+104 RQEIEKQKLQLGDVG

-131 EQASA
+131 DQASA

-148 VQVSRAKRDLDD
+148 VQVSRAKRDLDA
-160 AKQELTDY
+160 AKQALTDY

-177 TTDNTVEETLQN
+177 ATDNTVEETLQN

-211 IEHAVNTAL
+211 IENAVNTAL
-220 NGTGAQ
+220 NETGAQ
-226 LVKNGTSVTQ
+226 LVKNGMCVTQ
-236 AAEEESFIL
+236 AAEEEPLIL
-245 EEKESEFEDDGAVDL
+245 EEPEGELEDAGAVDS
-260 PGLSYL
+260 P
-266 ANASELFI
+266 
-274 GHVEMIEQEDMP
+274 
-286 TVEETSQGFDATAE
+286 
-300 LSGENADI
+300 
-308 PLDQSMGLSEQDTRQ
+308 EQDTKQ
-323 NDEADVDIDII
+323 TDGESAQDIDII
-334 IAPSDQDSNTGS
+334 IEPSDQEVNTGS
-346 DQSDSS
+346 EPSDSS
-352 TNLPSGSTV
+352 
-361 PPGADASVISP
+361 VISSAIP
-372 ITPDESDT
+372 GVSDT
-380 TTQPST
+380 AQPST
-386 PDRDRTDNTA
+386 PGHSDVDDGVASPVPDRE
-396 TPSQTDQKKLEQQV
+396 LIEQQV
-410 RDTYAPELDAAMKK
+410 RDTYAQELDAATKK

-437 ALVQYQQEQLTAAD
+437 ALMQYQQEQLTAAD

-463 AVQTARDAYE
+463 AVQTAGDAYE
-473 DAALAANEA
+473 DAVLAANEA

-490 ATAGI
+490 AAAGI
-495 GDASDSTLAIG
+495 SDASDSTLAVG

-519 LERLLETDG
+519 LERLLEADG
-528 AVRAP
+528 RICAP

-539 EIAVNTGERTADT
+539 EIAVNIGERTADT
-552 PAIRMADLTKGYRFT
+552 PAVRMADLTKGYRFT
-567 AELTKEQEKYIG
+567 AELTKEQETYIG

-594 EQLAVESVAADEE
+594 EQLTVESVAADGE

-632 YSSPSQTYAT
+632 YSSPSQTYAI

-668 LGKELRA
+668 LGKELRT

>member
-1 MNRSRWMKITAA
+1 MNRSRLIRITAA
-13 FFAWM
+13 FFAVM

-29 QAGIAAVQVQKPESR
+29 QAGIAAVHVQKPESR
-44 MILHTVTAAGKVVQN
+44 IILHTVAAAGKVVQN
-59 REVAIVTEADERVV
+59 REVAIVTEPDERVV

-82 VAKGDLLFVV
+82 VAKGDLLFTI

-104 KQEIEKQKLQLGDAG
+104 RQEIEKQKLQLGDVG

-131 EQASA
+131 DQASA

-148 VQVSRAKRDLDD
+148 VQVSRAKRDLDA
-160 AKQELTDY
+160 AKQALTDY

-177 TTDNTVEETLQN
+177 ATDNTVEETLQN

-211 IEHAVNTAL
+211 IENAVNTAL
-220 NGTGAQ
+220 NETGAQ
-226 LVKNGTSVTQ
+226 LVKNGMCVTQ
-236 AAEEESFIL
+236 AAEEEPLIL
-245 EEKESEFEDDGAVDL
+245 EEPEGELEDAGAVDS
-260 PGLSYL
+260 P
-266 ANASELFI
+266 
-274 GHVEMIEQEDMP
+274 
-286 TVEETSQGFDATAE
+286 
-300 LSGENADI
+300 
-308 PLDQSMGLSEQDTRQ
+308 EQDTKQ
-323 NDEADVDIDII
+323 TDGESAQDIDII
-334 IAPSDQDSNTGS
+334 IEPSDQEVNTGS
-346 DQSDSS
+346 EPSDSS
-352 TNLPSGSTV
+352 
-361 PPGADASVISP
+361 VISSAIP
-372 ITPDESDT
+372 GVSDT
-380 TTQPST
+380 AQPST
-386 PDRDRTDNTA
+386 PGHSDVDDGVASPVPDRELT
-396 TPSQTDQKKLEQQV
+396 EQQV
-410 RDTYAPELDAAMKK
+410 RDTYAQELDAATKK

-437 ALVQYQQEQLTAAD
+437 ALMQYQQEQLTAAD

-463 AVQTARDAYE
+463 AVQTAGDAYE
-473 DAALAANEA
+473 DAVLAANEA

-490 ATAGI
+490 AAAGI
-495 GDASDSTLAIG
+495 SDASDSTLAVG

-519 LERLLETDG
+519 LERLLEADG
-528 AVRAP
+528 RICAP

-539 EIAVNTGERTADT
+539 EIAVNIGERTADT
-552 PAIRMADLTKGYRFT
+552 PAVRMADLTKGYRFT
-567 AELTKEQEKYIG
+567 AELTKEQETYIG

-594 EQLAVESVAADEE
+594 EQLTVESVAADGE

-632 YSSPSQTYAT
+632 YSSPSQTYAI

>member
-1 MNRSRWMKITAA
+1 MNRSRLIRITAA
-13 FFAWM
+13 FFAVM

-29 QAGIAAVQVQKPESR
+29 QAGIAAVHVQKPESR
-44 MILHTVTAAGKVVQN
+44 IILHTVAAAGKVVQN
-59 REVAIVTEADERVV
+59 REVAIVTEPDERVV

-82 VAKGDLLFVV
+82 VAKGDLLFTI

-104 KQEIEKQKLQLGDAG
+104 RQEIEKQKLQLGDVG

-131 EQASA
+131 DQASA

-148 VQVSRAKRDLDD
+148 VQVSRAKRDLDA
-160 AKQELTDY
+160 AKQALTDY

-177 TTDNTVEETLQN
+177 ATDNTVEETLQN

-211 IEHAVNTAL
+211 IENAVNTAL
-220 NGTGAQ
+220 NETGAQ
-226 LVKNGTSVTQ
+226 LVKNGMCVTQ
-236 AAEEESFIL
+236 AAEEEPLIL
-245 EEKESEFEDDGAVDL
+245 EEPEGELEDAGAVDS
-260 PGLSYL
+260 P
-266 ANASELFI
+266 
-274 GHVEMIEQEDMP
+274 
-286 TVEETSQGFDATAE
+286 
-300 LSGENADI
+300 
-308 PLDQSMGLSEQDTRQ
+308 EQDTKQ
-323 NDEADVDIDII
+323 TDGESAQDIDII
-334 IAPSDQDSNTGS
+334 IEPSDQEVNTGS
-346 DQSDSS
+346 EPSDSS
-352 TNLPSGSTV
+352 
-361 PPGADASVISP
+361 VISSAIP
-372 ITPDESDT
+372 GVSDT
-380 TTQPST
+380 AQPST
-386 PDRDRTDNTA
+386 PSHSDADDGVASPVPDRELT
-396 TPSQTDQKKLEQQV
+396 EQQV
-410 RDTYAPELDAAMKK
+410 RDTYAQELDAATKK

-437 ALVQYQQEQLTAAD
+437 ALMQYQQEQLTAAD
-451 ASGKEQERQLLA
+451 TSGKEQERQLLA
-463 AVQTARDAYE
+463 AVQTAGDAYE
-473 DAALAANEA
+473 DAVLAANEA

-490 ATAGI
+490 AAAGI
-495 GDASDSTLAIG
+495 SDASDSTLAVG

-519 LERLLETDG
+519 LERLLEADG
-528 AVRAP
+528 RICAP

-539 EIAVNTGERTADT
+539 EIAVNIGERTADI
-552 PAIRMADLTKGYRFT
+552 PAVRMADLTKGYRFT
-567 AELTKEQEKYIG
+567 AELTKEQETYIG

-594 EQLAVESVAADEE
+594 EQLAVESVAADGE
-607 NEGVYEISVPLPDD
+607 NEGIYEISVPLPDD

-632 YSSPSQTYAT
+632 YSSPSQTYAI

-668 LGKELRA
+668 LGRELRA

-691 LADGSISS
+691 LADGSISG

-719 ES
+719 DS

>member
-13 FFAWM
+13 FFALM

-44 MILHTVTAAGKVVQN
+44 IILHTVTAAGKVVQN
-59 REVAIVTEADERVV
+59 REVAIVTEPDERVV

-82 VAKGDLLFVV
+82 VAKGDLLFAV
-92 DTELLQEKILNQ
+92 DMELLQEKILNQ
-104 KQEIEKQKLQLGDAG
+104 KQEIEKQKLQLDDAG

-136 AEQYSLSTKKAQ
+136 SEQYSLSTKKAQ

-160 AKQELTDY
+160 AKQALADY
-168 RKKNGNGST
+168 RKQAGGGSAA
-177 TTDNTVEETLQN
+177 TDNTVEETLQN
-189 ALEEKTAAYLDA
+189 ALEEKTTAYLDA

-211 IEHAVNTAL
+211 IENAVNTAL

-226 LVKNGTSVTQ
+226 LVKSGMSVTQ

-245 EEKESEFEDDGAVDL
+245 EETESEFEDDGGVDL
-260 PGLSYL
+260 SGLSYL

-274 GHVEMIEQEDMP
+274 DHVEMIEQEDMP
-286 TVEETSQGFDATAE
+286 TVEETSQEPGVTAE
-300 LSGENADI
+300 LS
-308 PLDQSMGLSEQDTRQ
+308 EQ
-323 NDEADVDIDII
+323 
-334 IAPSDQDSNTGS
+334 SDQDSNTGS

-352 TNLPSGSTV
+352 TNLPSSSTV

-386 PDRDRTDNTA
+386 PDRSDDPI

-410 RDTYAPELDAAMKK
+410 RDTYAPELDAATKK
-424 VETAKKEKEAAEQ
+424 VETAKTEKEAAEQ
-437 ALVQYQQEQLTAAD
+437 ALVQYQQEQLAAAD

-463 AVQTARDAYE
+463 AVQTAGDAYE
-473 DAALAANEA
+473 DAVLAANEA

-490 ATAGI
+490 AAAGI
-495 GDASDSTLAIG
+495 SDASDSTLAVG

-519 LERLLETDG
+519 LERLLEADG
-528 AVRAP
+528 RICAP

-539 EIAVNTGERTADT
+539 EITVNIGERTADT
-552 PAIRMADLTKGYRFT
+552 PAVRMADLTKGYRFT
-567 AELTKEQEKYIG
+567 AELTKEQETYIG

-594 EQLAVESVAADEE
+594 EQLAVESVAADGE
-607 NEGVYEISVPLPDD
+607 NEGIYEISVPLPDD

-632 YSSPSQTYAT
+632 YSSPSQTYAI

-668 LGKELRA
+668 LGRDLRA

-691 LADGSISS
+691 LADGSISG

-719 ES
+719 ED

>member
-1 MNRSRWMKITAA
+1 MNRSRLIRITAA
-13 FFAWM
+13 FFAVM

-59 REVAIVTEADERVV
+59 REVAIVTEPDERVV

-82 VAKGDLLFVV
+82 VAKGDLLFTI

-104 KQEIEKQKLQLGDAG
+104 RQEIEKQKLQLGDAG

-131 EQASA
+131 DQASA

-148 VQVSRAKRDLDD
+148 VQVSRAKRDLDA
-160 AKQELTDY
+160 AKQALTDY
-168 RKKNGNGST
+168 RKKNESGST
-177 TTDNTVEETLQN
+177 ATDNTVEETLQN

-211 IEHAVNTAL
+211 IENAVNTAL
-220 NGTGAQ
+220 NETGAQ
-226 LVKNGTSVTQ
+226 LVKNGMCVTQ
-236 AAEEESFIL
+236 AAEEEPLIL
-245 EEKESEFEDDGAVDL
+245 EEPEGELEDAGAVDS
-260 PGLSYL
+260 P
-266 ANASELFI
+266 
-274 GHVEMIEQEDMP
+274 
-286 TVEETSQGFDATAE
+286 
-300 LSGENADI
+300 
-308 PLDQSMGLSEQDTRQ
+308 EQDTKQ
-323 NDEADVDIDII
+323 TDGESTAQDIDII
-334 IAPSDQDSNTGS
+334 IEPSDQEVNTGS
-346 DQSDSS
+346 EPSDSS
-352 TNLPSGSTV
+352 
-361 PPGADASVISP
+361 VISSAIP
-372 ITPDESDT
+372 GVSDT
-380 TTQPST
+380 AQPST
-386 PDRDRTDNTA
+386 PSHSDADDGVASPVPDRELT
-396 TPSQTDQKKLEQQV
+396 EQQV
-410 RDTYAPELDAAMKK
+410 RDTYAQELDAATKK

-437 ALVQYQQEQLTAAD
+437 ALMQYQQEQLTAAD

-463 AVQTARDAYE
+463 AVQTAGDAYE
-473 DAALAANEA
+473 DAVLAANEA

-490 ATAGI
+490 AAAGI
-495 GDASDSTLAIG
+495 SDASDSTLAVG

-519 LERLLETDG
+519 LERLLEADG
-528 AVRAP
+528 RICAP

-539 EIAVNTGERTADT
+539 EIAVNIGERTADT
-552 PAIRMADLTKGYRFT
+552 PAVRMADLTKGYRFT
-567 AELTKEQEKYIG
+567 AELTKEQETYIG

-587 DSRRNQL
+587 DSRRNHL
-594 EQLAVESVAADEE
+594 EQLAVESVTADGE
-607 NEGVYEISVPLPDD
+607 NEGIYEISVPLPDD

-632 YSSPSQTYAT
+632 YSSTSKTYAI

-699 QDEVIVSADK
+699 QDGVIVSADK

>member
-1 MNRSRWMKITAA
+1 MNRSRLIRITAA
-13 FFAWM
+13 FFAVM

-44 MILHTVTAAGKVVQN
+44 IILHTVAAAGKVVQN
-59 REVAIVTEADERVV
+59 REVAIVTEPDERVV

-82 VAKGDLLFVV
+82 VAKGDLLFTI

-104 KQEIEKQKLQLGDAG
+104 RQEIEKQKLQLGDVG

-131 EQASA
+131 DQASA

-148 VQVSRAKRDLDD
+148 VQVSRAKRDLDA
-160 AKQELTDY
+160 AKQALTDY

-177 TTDNTVEETLQN
+177 ATDNTVEETLQN

-211 IEHAVNTAL
+211 IENAVNTAL
-220 NGTGAQ
+220 NETGAQ
-226 LVKNGTSVTQ
+226 LVKNGMCVTQ
-236 AAEEESFIL
+236 AAEEEPLIL
-245 EEKESEFEDDGAVDL
+245 EEPEGELEDAGAVDS
-260 PGLSYL
+260 P
-266 ANASELFI
+266 
-274 GHVEMIEQEDMP
+274 
-286 TVEETSQGFDATAE
+286 
-300 LSGENADI
+300 
-308 PLDQSMGLSEQDTRQ
+308 EQDTKQ
-323 NDEADVDIDII
+323 TDGESAQDIDII
-334 IAPSDQDSNTGS
+334 IEPSDQEVNTGS
-346 DQSDSS
+346 EPSDSS
-352 TNLPSGSTV
+352 
-361 PPGADASVISP
+361 VISSAIP
-372 ITPDESDT
+372 GVSDT
-380 TTQPST
+380 AQPST
-386 PDRDRTDNTA
+386 PSHSDADDGVASPVPDRELT
-396 TPSQTDQKKLEQQV
+396 EQQV
-410 RDTYAPELDAAMKK
+410 RDTYAQELDAATKK

-437 ALVQYQQEQLTAAD
+437 ALMQYQQEQLTAAD

-463 AVQTARDAYE
+463 AVQTAGDAYE
-473 DAALAANEA
+473 DAVLAANET

-490 ATAGI
+490 AAAGI
-495 GDASDSTLAIG
+495 SDASDSTLAVG

-519 LERLLETDG
+519 LERLLEADG
-528 AVRAP
+528 RICAP

-539 EIAVNTGERTADT
+539 EIAVNIGERTADT
-552 PAIRMADLTKGYRFT
+552 PAVRMADLTKGYRFT
-567 AELTKEQEKYIG
+567 AELTKEQETYIG

-594 EQLAVESVAADEE
+594 EQLAVESVAADGE
-607 NEGVYEISVPLPDD
+607 NEGIYEISVPLPDD

-632 YSSPSQTYAT
+632 YSSPSQTYAI

-668 LGKELRA
+668 LGRELRA